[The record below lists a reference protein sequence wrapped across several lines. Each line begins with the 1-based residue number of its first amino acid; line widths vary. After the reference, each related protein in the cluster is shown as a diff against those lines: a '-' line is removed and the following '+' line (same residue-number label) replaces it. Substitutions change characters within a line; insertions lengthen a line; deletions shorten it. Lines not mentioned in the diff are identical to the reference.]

1 MKSRYRTW
9 LAVPPEETEAV
20 KNAVPPLNGRK
31 AVAWDQ
37 EKKLWYARAG
47 TELSL
52 LERWLPR
59 PQELSMDA
67 GDPVTEFAQVLEN
80 AGLVIQGL
88 PQMDGA
94 IHRVATRDD
103 KKGAKSG
110 AYKAY
115 LDGRPAGWYRDYRS
129 ADDSPTNWV
138 FSGGEQHDPLA
149 RLHLRAFAQQQR
161 DDNARKLQQQYN
173 KQARYARSYINGL
186 PQATA
191 HEYLTRKGIRA
202 APGVRLNNKNE
213 LVIPFSNGRGEIRS
227 YQRIPVTGGKDARIL
242 KDSEKTGN
250 WFTFG
255 TPENGRPLLF
265 AEGYATAASLHEA
278 TGLPVLMTV
287 DAGNM
292 IAVAENA
299 RQIWTDSPFVFCAD
313 NDHQREINKGVF
325 SATKAAEVTNGE
337 VIIPAFTEAEKAQGL
352 TDFNDLDASRG
363 RDDFQHVMN
372 AQLKHIGIPTPNS
385 DTADHREAVVIGNL
399 IFTPVKDEKP
409 QMSPENKQSTAPET
423 VLATPDTPYD
433 IHTEETENQAYEDDY
448 AAYASLQSV
457 TTETLSP
464 DKPLENIASAADTG
478 TENTSAATAGDQE
491 DLNTDATGT
500 DTAHNTN
507 TAETGTLPEPAEI
520 QPVQKSSPEPTAED
534 KPQESVIP
542 AADTGEKNASATT
555 ADNQSVQAEE
565 LSPGDDTPETS
576 VSDATGTQH
585 TTTTQTEEQ
594 VQVSMASADDWS
606 AFAEDLNADATVMT
620 TAHHTDTTETASPSE
635 PAGTQPVQQAT
646 PESTAEN
653 KPQEEDVLSATDTSE
668 KSASATTADNQSV
681 QAEELSPGDDTPETS
696 LSDAAGIQHS
706 TTTQSEEQ
714 VQVSMATADD
724 WSAFAEDLNADATVM
739 TTAHHTDTTETASP
753 SEPAGTQPVQQA
765 TPEATAENKPQ
776 EEDVLSATDTSEKS
790 ASAVPDNN
798 RDAPPEELNAD
809 ATVAATVHNTGT
821 AETASPSEPAETQPV
836 RQATTEPTAEDKLQ
850 EERPVSATETS
861 TANEAAHPE
870 TPSLF
875 SRLRR
880 FLTGG
885 KSRTSEPSV
894 IQEKKPTEAET
905 ATEEVAPPSPPE
917 TSPEDTSSAEPDTII
932 FAPRRPDSP
941 QRHNLDE
948 ILKNLTHK
956 EFPDRTA
963 LYSVDGEPAF
973 LDRLYCLE
981 MVDGASADDKKVL
994 AALAVATNF
1003 YGGVIELTG
1012 SDAFKQKA
1020 MQLIVEYDI
1029 KVRMKLPAQRAALEK
1044 LRKEKEMVHDA
1055 IVTHR
1060 PTPELNRQSPEETTM
1075 AQPAP
1080 PVSPKAETEQTAGS
1094 TAETP
1099 HPEAPV
1105 TAKAEAPRADRPEQP
1120 AAPSS
1125 APEKAPV
1132 SAQPQQPDTPEEE
1145 PPGKLSPGESVTAVL
1160 TNYGEKEYAPGKG
1173 RCFFVELTNRSGK
1186 REYWGKGLEELV
1198 KNHQKGDPVTLTLQ
1212 ARERL
1217 PSSPGKPEWVRNIWA
1232 MTPVSNGITVD
1243 NDLPHAGQHILEFP
1257 MKTFSQV
1264 MSQMQQHWPQIM
1276 QEVRSPKNPPNNLY
1290 IGEDRQPAS
1299 EPQDQ
1304 SMRLPLAG
1312 KAPDELIPAVASAD
1326 KDNRQ
1331 LNLLLVHSADEHL
1344 QGVVRLNGTLYPAL
1358 ATPTTNNRQL
1368 VINALTDN
1376 GLQFAGYGE
1385 AVNHDENTHQRP
1397 APQMMQ
1403 FHLKQQD
1410 SPLFAAIH
1418 KPEEQP
1424 DKLFRSLGFEQ
1435 TWKEWSDSQKA
1446 EDRQEKTL
1454 QQAQSHSPGR

>member
-31 AVAWDQ
+31 AVAWDP
-37 EKKLWYARAG
+37 EKKLWYAEAG
-47 TELSL
+47 TDLSL
-52 LERWLPR
+52 LKRWLPR
-59 PQELSMDA
+59 PQEMSMDA
-67 GDPVTEFAQVLEN
+67 GDPVTEFRQVLEN
-80 AGLVIQGL
+80 AGLVL
-88 PQMDGA
+88 EKDPEMDGE
-94 IHRVATRDD
+94 IHRVPTRDD
-103 KKGAKSG
+103 RRGSQSG

-115 LDGRPAGWYRDYRS
+115 LDGRPSGWYRDYRS
-129 ADDSPTNWV
+129 ADNSPTTWT
-138 FSGGEQHDPLA
+138 FSRAENIDPLA
-149 RLHLRAFAQQQR
+149 RLHLKASAQQNR
-161 DDNARKLQQQYN
+161 DEKERKLQQQYN
-173 KQARYARSYINGL
+173 KQAGYARSYLNGL

-242 KDSEKTGN
+242 KGSEKSGN
-250 WFTFG
+250 WFAFG

-278 TGLPVLMTV
+278 TGHPVLMTI
-287 DAGNM
+287 DADNM
-292 IAVAENA
+292 INVAKNA
-299 RQIWTDSPFVFCAD
+299 RKIWTDSPFVFCAD
-313 NDHQREINKGVF
+313 NDHQRKINKGVS
-325 SATKAAEVTNGE
+325 SAKKAAASTHGE

-363 RDDFQHVMN
+363 RDAFQHVMN

-385 DTADHREAVVIGNL
+385 DIADHREAVVIGNL

-594 VQVSMASADDWS
+594 LQVSMAS
-606 AFAEDLNADATVMT
+606 
-620 TAHHTDTTETASPSE
+620 
-635 PAGTQPVQQAT
+635 
-646 PESTAEN
+646 
-653 KPQEEDVLSATDTSE
+653 
-668 KSASATTADNQSV
+668 
-681 QAEELSPGDDTPETS
+681 
-696 LSDAAGIQHS
+696 
-706 TTTQSEEQ
+706 
-714 VQVSMATADD
+714 ADD

-836 RQATTEPTAEDKLQ
+836 RQATAEPTAEDKPQ
-850 EERPVSATETS
+850 EERLVSATETS
-861 TANEAAHPE
+861 TANEAARPE

-905 ATEEVAPPSPPE
+905 ATETAAPPSPPE

-948 ILKNLTHK
+948 ILKNLEHK

-1075 AQPAP
+1075 AQPEP
-1080 PVSPKAETEQTAGS
+1080 PMSPKAEAEQTAGS

-1212 ARERL
+1212 ARERS
-1217 PSSPGKPEWVRNIWA
+1217 PSSPGKPEWVRNIWT
-1232 MTPVSNGITVD
+1232 MKPVCNGISVSHD
-1243 NDLPHAGQHILEFP
+1243 NPHEGQYIREYP
-1257 MKTFSQV
+1257 AATFR
-1264 MSQMQQHWPQIM
+1264 QMMTLLQQGWPQLM
-1276 QEVRSPKNPPNNLY
+1276 QDVRLPDKVPDTLY
-1290 IGEDRQPAS
+1290 LGEDRQPAAAPRDPALRVPLNGTPPATLTPLIFS
-1299 EPQDQ
+1299 VDKQ
-1304 SMRLPLAG
+1304 SQRL
-1312 KAPDELIPAVASAD
+1312 D
-1326 KDNRQ
+1326 
-1331 LNLLLVHSADEHL
+1331 LLLLQSADEYM

-1358 ATPTTNNRQL
+1358 ATPTADSRQL
-1368 VINALTDN
+1368 VINAMTDR

-1385 AVNHDENTHQRP
+1385 AINRDADGPKRP
-1397 APQMMQ
+1397 APQLMQ

-1454 QQAQSHSPGR
+1454 QQAQSHSPGL

>member
-31 AVAWDQ
+31 AVAWDP
-37 EKKLWYARAG
+37 EKKLWYAEAG
-47 TELSL
+47 TDLSL
-52 LERWLPR
+52 LKRWLPR
-59 PQELSMDA
+59 PQEMSMDA
-67 GDPVTEFAQVLEN
+67 GDPVTEFRQVLEN
-80 AGLVIQGL
+80 AGLVL
-88 PQMDGA
+88 EKDPEMDGE
-94 IHRVATRDD
+94 IHRVPTRDD
-103 KKGAKSG
+103 RRGSQSG

-115 LDGRPAGWYRDYRS
+115 LDGRPSGWYRDYRS
-129 ADDSPTNWV
+129 ADNSPTTWT
-138 FSGGEQHDPLA
+138 FSRAENIDPLA
-149 RLHLRAFAQQQR
+149 RLHLKASAQQNR
-161 DDNARKLQQQYN
+161 DEKERKLQQQYN
-173 KQARYARSYINGL
+173 KQAGYARSYLNGL

-242 KDSEKTGN
+242 KGSEKSGN
-250 WFTFG
+250 WFAFG

-278 TGLPVLMTV
+278 TGHPVLMTI
-287 DAGNM
+287 DADNM
-292 IAVAENA
+292 INVAKNA
-299 RQIWTDSPFVFCAD
+299 RKIWTDSPFVFCAD
-313 NDHQREINKGVF
+313 NDHQRKINKGVS
-325 SATKAAEVTNGE
+325 SAKKAAASTHGE

-363 RDDFQHVMN
+363 RDAFQHVMN

-385 DTADHREAVVIGNL
+385 DIADHREAVVIGNL

-594 VQVSMASADDWS
+594 LQVSMAS
-606 AFAEDLNADATVMT
+606 
-620 TAHHTDTTETASPSE
+620 
-635 PAGTQPVQQAT
+635 
-646 PESTAEN
+646 
-653 KPQEEDVLSATDTSE
+653 
-668 KSASATTADNQSV
+668 
-681 QAEELSPGDDTPETS
+681 
-696 LSDAAGIQHS
+696 
-706 TTTQSEEQ
+706 
-714 VQVSMATADD
+714 ADD

-836 RQATTEPTAEDKLQ
+836 RQATAEPTAEDKPQ
-850 EERPVSATETS
+850 EERLVSATETS
-861 TANEAAHPE
+861 TANEAARPE

-905 ATEEVAPPSPPE
+905 ATETAAPPSPPE

-948 ILKNLTHK
+948 ILKNLEHK

-1075 AQPAP
+1075 AQPEP
-1080 PVSPKAETEQTAGS
+1080 PMSPKAEAEQTAGC

-1212 ARERL
+1212 ARERS
-1217 PSSPGKPEWVRNIWA
+1217 PSSPGKPEWVRNIWT
-1232 MTPVSNGITVD
+1232 MKPVCNGISVSHD
-1243 NDLPHAGQHILEFP
+1243 NPHEGQYIREYP
-1257 MKTFSQV
+1257 AATFR
-1264 MSQMQQHWPQIM
+1264 QMMTLLQQGWPQLM
-1276 QEVRSPKNPPNNLY
+1276 QDVRLPDKVPDPLY
-1290 IGEDRQPAS
+1290 LGEDRQPAAAPRDPALRVPLNGTPPATLTPLIFS
-1299 EPQDQ
+1299 VDKQ
-1304 SMRLPLAG
+1304 SQRL
-1312 KAPDELIPAVASAD
+1312 D
-1326 KDNRQ
+1326 
-1331 LNLLLVHSADEHL
+1331 LLLLQSADEYM

-1358 ATPTTNNRQL
+1358 ATPTADSRQL
-1368 VINALTDN
+1368 VINAMTDR

-1385 AVNHDENTHQRP
+1385 AINRDADGPKRP
-1397 APQMMQ
+1397 APQLMQ

-1454 QQAQSHSPGR
+1454 QQAQSHSPGL

>member
-31 AVAWDQ
+31 AVAWDP
-37 EKKLWYARAG
+37 EKKLWYAEAG
-47 TELSL
+47 TDLSL
-52 LERWLPR
+52 LKRWLPR
-59 PQELSMDA
+59 PQEMSMDA
-67 GDPVTEFAQVLEN
+67 GDPVTEFRQVLEN
-80 AGLVIQGL
+80 AGLVL
-88 PQMDGA
+88 EKDPEMDGE
-94 IHRVATRDD
+94 IHRVPTRDD
-103 KKGAKSG
+103 RRGTQSG

-115 LDGRPAGWYRDYRS
+115 LDGRPSGWYRDYRS
-129 ADDSPTNWV
+129 ADNSPTTWT
-138 FSGGEQHDPLA
+138 FSRAENIDPLA
-149 RLHLRAFAQQQR
+149 RLHLKASAQQNR
-161 DDNARKLQQQYN
+161 DEKERKLQQQYN
-173 KQARYARSYINGL
+173 KQAGYARSYLNGL

-242 KDSEKTGN
+242 KGSEKSGN
-250 WFTFG
+250 WFAFG

-278 TGLPVLMTV
+278 TGLPVLMTI
-287 DAGNM
+287 DADNM
-292 IAVAENA
+292 INVAKNA
-299 RQIWTDSPFVFCAD
+299 RKIWTDSPFVFCAD
-313 NDHQREINKGVF
+313 NDHQRKINKGVS
-325 SATKAAEVTNGE
+325 SAKKAAASTHGE

-363 RDDFQHVMN
+363 RDAFQHVMN

-385 DTADHREAVVIGNL
+385 DIADHREAVVIGNL

-594 VQVSMASADDWS
+594 LQVSMAS
-606 AFAEDLNADATVMT
+606 
-620 TAHHTDTTETASPSE
+620 
-635 PAGTQPVQQAT
+635 
-646 PESTAEN
+646 
-653 KPQEEDVLSATDTSE
+653 
-668 KSASATTADNQSV
+668 
-681 QAEELSPGDDTPETS
+681 
-696 LSDAAGIQHS
+696 
-706 TTTQSEEQ
+706 
-714 VQVSMATADD
+714 ADD

-836 RQATTEPTAEDKLQ
+836 RQATAEPTAEDKPQ
-850 EERPVSATETS
+850 EERLVSATETS
-861 TANEAAHPE
+861 TANEAARPE

-905 ATEEVAPPSPPE
+905 ATETAAPPSPPE

-1075 AQPAP
+1075 AQPEP
-1080 PVSPKAETEQTAGS
+1080 PMSPKAEAEQTAGC

-1212 ARERL
+1212 ARERS
-1217 PSSPGKPEWVRNIWA
+1217 PSSPGKPEWVRNIWT
-1232 MTPVSNGITVD
+1232 MKPVCNGISVSHD
-1243 NDLPHAGQHILEFP
+1243 NPHEGQYIREYP
-1257 MKTFSQV
+1257 AATFR
-1264 MSQMQQHWPQIM
+1264 QMMTLLQQGWPQLM
-1276 QEVRSPKNPPNNLY
+1276 QDVRLPDKVPDTLY
-1290 IGEDRQPAS
+1290 LGEDRQPAAAPRDPALRVPLNGTPPATLTPLIFS
-1299 EPQDQ
+1299 VDKQ
-1304 SMRLPLAG
+1304 SQRL
-1312 KAPDELIPAVASAD
+1312 D
-1326 KDNRQ
+1326 
-1331 LNLLLVHSADEHL
+1331 LLLLQSADEYM

-1358 ATPTTNNRQL
+1358 ATPTADSRQL
-1368 VINALTDN
+1368 VINAMTDR

-1385 AVNHDENTHQRP
+1385 AINRDADGPKRP
-1397 APQMMQ
+1397 APQLMQ

-1454 QQAQSHSPGR
+1454 QQAQSHSPGL

>member
-31 AVAWDQ
+31 AVAWDP

-534 KPQESVIP
+534 KTQESVIP

-576 VSDATGTQH
+576 
-585 TTTTQTEEQ
+585 
-594 VQVSMASADDWS
+594 
-606 AFAEDLNADATVMT
+606 
-620 TAHHTDTTETASPSE
+620 
-635 PAGTQPVQQAT
+635 
-646 PESTAEN
+646 
-653 KPQEEDVLSATDTSE
+653 
-668 KSASATTADNQSV
+668 
-681 QAEELSPGDDTPETS
+681 
-696 LSDAAGIQHS
+696 LSDAAGTQHT

-809 ATVAATVHNTGT
+809 ATVAVHNTGT

-836 RQATTEPTAEDKLQ
+836 RQATAEPTAEDKLQ

-917 TSPEDTSSAEPDTII
+917 NSPEDTSSAEPDTII

-948 ILKNLTHK
+948 IIKNLEHE

-963 LYSVDGEPAF
+963 LYRVDGEPAF

-1075 AQPAP
+1075 AQPEP
-1080 PVSPKAETEQTAGS
+1080 PASPKAEAEQTAGC

-1145 PPGKLSPGESVTAVL
+1145 PPGKLRPGESVTAVL

-1212 ARERL
+1212 ARERS

-1243 NDLPHAGQHILEFP
+1243 NDHPHAGQHILEFP

-1331 LNLLLVHSADEHL
+1331 LNLLLVHSADDHL

-1358 ATPTTNNRQL
+1358 ATPSADNRQL

-1385 AVNHDENTHQRP
+1385 AVNHDENNHQRP
-1397 APQMMQ
+1397 SPQIMQ

>member
-31 AVAWDQ
+31 AVAWDP

-173 KQARYARSYINGL
+173 KQARYARSYINQL
-186 PQATA
+186 PQATE
-191 HEYLTRKGIRA
+191 HEYLTRKGILA

-213 LVIPFSNGRGEIRS
+213 LVIPFSNSRGEIRS
-227 YQRIPVTGGKDARIL
+227 YQRIPATGGKDARIL

-292 IAVAENA
+292 IDVAENA

-313 NDHQREINKGVF
+313 NDHQRKINKGVS
-325 SATKAAEVTNGE
+325 SAKKAAASTHGE

-363 RDDFQHVMN
+363 RDAFQRAMN
-372 AQLKHIGIPTPNS
+372 AQLEYIGIPTPNS
-385 DTADHREAVVIGNL
+385 DTTDRREAIVIGNL

-409 QMSPENKQSTAPET
+409 QMSPENRQSTAPEPA
-423 VLATPDTPYD
+423 VSEQNHPYD
-433 IHTEETENQAYEDDY
+433 IPAEETDNQAYEDDY

-457 TTETLSP
+457 TAGTTSP
-464 DKPLENIASAADTG
+464 NEPQVNAVSAIDSNAK
-478 TENTSAATAGDQE
+478 NTSAATADDRNVLAQE
-491 DLNTDATGT
+491 PNADATVT
-500 DTAHNTN
+500 VTTTAHDTG
-507 TAETGTLPEPAEI
+507 TAETDSPSEPAEI
-520 QPVQKSSPEPTAED
+520 QPVQQASPEPSAKD
-534 KPQESVIP
+534 KPLENVVS
-542 AADTGEKNASATT
+542 ATDNDAENTSSATT
-555 ADNQSVQAEE
+555 ALRSN
-565 LSPGDDTPETS
+565 DTPETS

-585 TTTTQTEEQ
+585 TATTQPEEQ
-594 VQVSMASADDWS
+594 QQVSMGSADDWS
-606 AFAEDLNADATVMT
+606 AFAEDLNADVTVMT
-620 TAHHTDTTETASPSE
+620 TAHHTD
-635 PAGTQPVQQAT
+635 
-646 PESTAEN
+646 
-653 KPQEEDVLSATDTSE
+653 
-668 KSASATTADNQSV
+668 
-681 QAEELSPGDDTPETS
+681 
-696 LSDAAGIQHS
+696 
-706 TTTQSEEQ
+706 
-714 VQVSMATADD
+714 
-724 WSAFAEDLNADATVM
+724 
-739 TTAHHTDTTETASP
+739 
-753 SEPAGTQPVQQA
+753 
-765 TPEATAENKPQ
+765 
-776 EEDVLSATDTSEKS
+776 
-790 ASAVPDNN
+790 
-798 RDAPPEELNAD
+798 
-809 ATVAATVHNTGT
+809 T
-821 AETASPSEPAETQPV
+821 AETASPSEPAEIQPV
-836 RQATTEPTAEDKLQ
+836 QQATPEPTAEDKPK

-861 TANEAAHPE
+861 TANETARPE
-870 TPSLF
+870 TASLF

-885 KSRTSEPSV
+885 KSRTAEPPV
-894 IQEKKPTEAET
+894 IQENTLTEAET
-905 ATEEVAPPSPPE
+905 ATEAAAPPSPPE

-932 FAPRRPDSP
+932 FAPRRPNSP

-948 ILKNLTHK
+948 IIKNLEH
-956 EFPDRTA
+956 EELPDNTA
-963 LYSVDGEPAF
+963 LYRVDGEPAF
-973 LDRLYCLE
+973 LDKLNRLE

-1044 LRKEKEMVHDA
+1044 LRKEKEMAHDA

-1060 PTPELNRQSPEETTM
+1060 PTPELNRLSPEETTM

-1080 PVSPKAETEQTAGS
+1080 PVSPKAEAEQTAGS

-1120 AAPSS
+1120 AASSS

-1145 PPGKLSPGESVTAVL
+1145 PPGKLRPGESVTAVL

-1173 RCFFVELTNRSGK
+1173 HCFFVELTNRSGK
-1186 REYWGKGLEELV
+1186 REYWGNGLEELV

-1212 ARERL
+1212 ARETFRL
-1217 PSSPGKPEWVRNIWA
+1217 SGETRDRIRNIWA
-1232 MTPVSNGITVD
+1232 ITPVSNGITVN
-1243 NDLPHAGQHILEFP
+1243 NDQPHAGQHTLEFP
-1257 MKTFSQV
+1257 MATFSQV
-1264 MSQMQQHWPQIM
+1264 MLQMQQHWPQIM

-1290 IGEDRQPAS
+1290 IGEDRQPTSA
-1299 EPQDQ
+1299 PQDQ

-1312 KAPDELIPAVASAD
+1312 KAPDELIPAIASAD

-1331 LNLLLVHSADEHL
+1331 LNLLLVHSADDHL

-1358 ATPTTNNRQL
+1358 ATPSADNRQL

-1397 APQMMQ
+1397 SPQIMQ

-1454 QQAQSHSPGR
+1454 QQAQSHSPGL

>member
-1 MKSRYRTW
+1 
-9 LAVPPEETEAV
+9 
-20 KNAVPPLNGRK
+20 
-31 AVAWDQ
+31 
-37 EKKLWYARAG
+37 
-47 TELSL
+47 
-52 LERWLPR
+52 
-59 PQELSMDA
+59 
-67 GDPVTEFAQVLEN
+67 
-80 AGLVIQGL
+80 
-88 PQMDGA
+88 
-94 IHRVATRDD
+94 
-103 KKGAKSG
+103 
-110 AYKAY
+110 
-115 LDGRPAGWYRDYRS
+115 
-129 ADDSPTNWV
+129 
-138 FSGGEQHDPLA
+138 
-149 RLHLRAFAQQQR
+149 
-161 DDNARKLQQQYN
+161 
-173 KQARYARSYINGL
+173 
-186 PQATA
+186 
-191 HEYLTRKGIRA
+191 
-202 APGVRLNNKNE
+202 
-213 LVIPFSNGRGEIRS
+213 
-227 YQRIPVTGGKDARIL
+227 
-242 KDSEKTGN
+242 
-250 WFTFG
+250 
-255 TPENGRPLLF
+255 LF

-299 RQIWTDSPFVFCAD
+299 RKIWTDSPFVFCAD

-409 QMSPENKQSTAPET
+409 QMSPENRQSTAPET
-423 VLATPDTPYD
+423 ELATQDTSYD

-576 VSDATGTQH
+576 
-585 TTTTQTEEQ
+585 
-594 VQVSMASADDWS
+594 
-606 AFAEDLNADATVMT
+606 
-620 TAHHTDTTETASPSE
+620 
-635 PAGTQPVQQAT
+635 
-646 PESTAEN
+646 
-653 KPQEEDVLSATDTSE
+653 
-668 KSASATTADNQSV
+668 
-681 QAEELSPGDDTPETS
+681 
-696 LSDAAGIQHS
+696 LSDAAGTQHT

-724 WSAFAEDLNADATVM
+724 WSAFAEDLNADTPGAPTV
-739 TTAHHTDTTETASP
+739 HNTDNAETNTV
-753 SEPAGTQPVQQA
+753 SEPAGMRPVQQV
-765 TPEATAENKPQ
+765 TTELTAEDKAQ
-776 EEDVLSATDTSEKS
+776 EKS
-790 ASAVPDNN
+790 VASAAETGAEHSSDITDDNRN
-798 RDAPPEELNAD
+798 APAEELNAD
-809 ATVAATVHNTGT
+809 ATVAVHNTGT
-821 AETASPSEPAETQPV
+821 AETASPSEPAEIQPV
-836 RQATTEPTAEDKLQ
+836 QQAIPEPTAEDKPK

-861 TANEAAHPE
+861 TENETARPE

-917 TSPEDTSSAEPDTII
+917 NSPEDTSSTEPDTII

-948 ILKNLTHK
+948 IIKNLEHE

-963 LYSVDGEPAF
+963 LYRVDGEPAF

-1029 KVRMKLPAQRAALEK
+1029 KVRMKLPTQRAALEK
-1044 LRKEKEMVHDA
+1044 LRQEKGMAHDA

-1060 PTPELNRQSPEETTM
+1060 PTPELNRLSPEETTM
-1075 AQPAP
+1075 AQPAS

-1212 ARERL
+1212 ARERS
-1217 PSSPGKPEWVRNIWA
+1217 PSSPGKPEWVRNIWT
-1232 MTPVSNGITVD
+1232 MKPVCNGISVSHD
-1243 NDLPHAGQHILEFP
+1243 NPHEGQYIREYP
-1257 MKTFSQV
+1257 AATFR
-1264 MSQMQQHWPQIM
+1264 QMMTLLQQGWPQLM
-1276 QEVRSPKNPPNNLY
+1276 QDVRLPDKVPDTLY
-1290 IGEDRQPAS
+1290 LGEDRQPAAAPRDPALRVPLNGTPPATLTPLIFS
-1299 EPQDQ
+1299 VDKQ
-1304 SMRLPLAG
+1304 SQRL
-1312 KAPDELIPAVASAD
+1312 D
-1326 KDNRQ
+1326 
-1331 LNLLLVHSADEHL
+1331 LLLLQSADEYM

-1358 ATPTTNNRQL
+1358 ATPTADSRQL
-1368 VINALTDN
+1368 VINAMTDR

-1385 AVNHDENTHQRP
+1385 AINRDADGPKRP
-1397 APQMMQ
+1397 APQLMQ

-1410 SPLFAAIH
+1410 S
-1418 KPEEQP
+1418 
-1424 DKLFRSLGFEQ
+1424 
-1435 TWKEWSDSQKA
+1435 
-1446 EDRQEKTL
+1446 
-1454 QQAQSHSPGR
+1454 

>member
-31 AVAWDQ
+31 AVAWDP
-37 EKKLWYARAG
+37 EKKLWYAEAG
-47 TELSL
+47 TDLSL
-52 LERWLPR
+52 LKRWLPR
-59 PQELSMDA
+59 PQEMSMDA
-67 GDPVTEFAQVLEN
+67 GDPVTEFRQVLEN
-80 AGLVIQGL
+80 AGLVL
-88 PQMDGA
+88 EKDPEMDGE
-94 IHRVATRDD
+94 IHRVPTRDD
-103 KKGAKSG
+103 RRGTQSG

-115 LDGRPAGWYRDYRS
+115 LDGRPSGWYRDYRS
-129 ADDSPTNWV
+129 ADNSPTTWT
-138 FSGGEQHDPLA
+138 FSRAENIDPLA
-149 RLHLRAFAQQQR
+149 RLHLKASAQQNR
-161 DDNARKLQQQYN
+161 DEKERKLQQQYN
-173 KQARYARSYINGL
+173 KQAGYARSYLNGL

-242 KDSEKTGN
+242 KGSEKSGN
-250 WFTFG
+250 WFAFG

-278 TGLPVLMTV
+278 TGHPVLMTI
-287 DAGNM
+287 DADNM
-292 IAVAENA
+292 INVAKNA
-299 RQIWTDSPFVFCAD
+299 RKIWTDSPFVFCAD
-313 NDHQREINKGVF
+313 NDHQRKINKGVS
-325 SATKAAEVTNGE
+325 SAKKAAASTHGE

-363 RDDFQHVMN
+363 RDAFQHVMN

-385 DTADHREAVVIGNL
+385 DIADHREAVVIGNL

-594 VQVSMASADDWS
+594 LQVSMAS
-606 AFAEDLNADATVMT
+606 
-620 TAHHTDTTETASPSE
+620 
-635 PAGTQPVQQAT
+635 
-646 PESTAEN
+646 
-653 KPQEEDVLSATDTSE
+653 
-668 KSASATTADNQSV
+668 
-681 QAEELSPGDDTPETS
+681 
-696 LSDAAGIQHS
+696 
-706 TTTQSEEQ
+706 
-714 VQVSMATADD
+714 ADD

-836 RQATTEPTAEDKLQ
+836 RQATAEPTAEDKPQ
-850 EERPVSATETS
+850 EERLVSATETS
-861 TANEAAHPE
+861 TANEAARPE

-905 ATEEVAPPSPPE
+905 ATETAAPPSPPE

-948 ILKNLTHK
+948 ILKNLEHK

-1075 AQPAP
+1075 AQPEP
-1080 PVSPKAETEQTAGS
+1080 PMSPKAEAEQTAGC

-1212 ARERL
+1212 ARERS
-1217 PSSPGKPEWVRNIWA
+1217 PSSPGKPEWVRNIWT
-1232 MTPVSNGITVD
+1232 MKPVCNGISVSHD
-1243 NDLPHAGQHILEFP
+1243 NPHEGQYIREYP
-1257 MKTFSQV
+1257 AATFR
-1264 MSQMQQHWPQIM
+1264 QMMTLLQQGWPQLM
-1276 QEVRSPKNPPNNLY
+1276 QDVRLPDKVPDTLY
-1290 IGEDRQPAS
+1290 LGEDRQPAAAPRDPALRVPLNGTPPATLTPLIFS
-1299 EPQDQ
+1299 VDKQ
-1304 SMRLPLAG
+1304 SQRL
-1312 KAPDELIPAVASAD
+1312 D
-1326 KDNRQ
+1326 
-1331 LNLLLVHSADEHL
+1331 LLLLQSADEYM

-1358 ATPTTNNRQL
+1358 ATPTADSRQL
-1368 VINALTDN
+1368 VINAMTDR

-1385 AVNHDENTHQRP
+1385 AINRDADGPKRP
-1397 APQMMQ
+1397 APQLMQ

-1454 QQAQSHSPGR
+1454 QQAQSHSPGL

>member
-31 AVAWDQ
+31 AVAWDP

-173 KQARYARSYINGL
+173 KQARYARSYINQL
-186 PQATA
+186 PQATE
-191 HEYLTRKGIRA
+191 HEYLTRKGILA

-213 LVIPFSNGRGEIRS
+213 LVIPFSNSRGEIRS

-292 IAVAENA
+292 IDVAENA

-313 NDHQREINKGVF
+313 NDHQRKINKGVS
-325 SATKAAEVTNGE
+325 SAQKAAASTHGE

-363 RDDFQHVMN
+363 RDAFQRAMN
-372 AQLKHIGIPTPNS
+372 AQLEYIGIPTPNN
-385 DTADHREAVVIGNL
+385 DTTDRREAIVIGNL

-409 QMSPENKQSTAPET
+409 QVSPENRQSTAPEPA
-423 VLATPDTPYD
+423 VSEQNHPYD
-433 IHTEETENQAYEDDY
+433 IPAEETDNQAYEDDY

-457 TTETLSP
+457 TTGTTSP
-464 DKPLENIASAADTG
+464 NKPQVNAVSAIDSNAK
-478 TENTSAATAGDQE
+478 NTSAATTDDRNVLAQE
-491 DLNTDATGT
+491 PNADATVT
-500 DTAHNTN
+500 TTAHDTG
-507 TAETGTLPEPAEI
+507 TAETDSPSEPAEI
-520 QPVQKSSPEPTAED
+520 QPVQQASPEPSAKD
-534 KPQESVIP
+534 KPQENVVS
-542 AADTGEKNASATT
+542 ATDNDAENTSSATT
-555 ADNQSVQAEE
+555 ALRSNDS
-565 LSPGDDTPETS
+565 PETS
-576 VSDATGTQH
+576 VSDATGIQH
-585 TTTTQTEEQ
+585 TATTQPEEPQ
-594 VQVSMASADDWS
+594 QVSMGSADDWS
-606 AFAEDLNADATVMT
+606 AFAEDLNADAPGNATV
-620 TAHHTDTTETASPSE
+620 HNTDNAETNTVSE
-635 PAGTQPVQQAT
+635 SAGMRPVQQVT
-646 PESTAEN
+646 TELTAED
-653 KPQEEDVLSATDTSE
+653 KAQE
-668 KSASATTADNQSV
+668 KSVASAAETGAEHSSDITDDNR
-681 QAEELSPGDDTPETS
+681 
-696 LSDAAGIQHS
+696 
-706 TTTQSEEQ
+706 
-714 VQVSMATADD
+714 
-724 WSAFAEDLNADATVM
+724 NA
-739 TTAHHTDTTETASP
+739 
-753 SEPAGTQPVQQA
+753 PA
-765 TPEATAENKPQ
+765 
-776 EEDVLSATDTSEKS
+776 
-790 ASAVPDNN
+790 
-798 RDAPPEELNAD
+798 EELNAD
-809 ATVAATVHNTGT
+809 ATVAVHNTGT
-821 AETASPSEPAETQPV
+821 TETASPSEPAETQPV
-836 RQATTEPTAEDKLQ
+836 RQATAEPTAEDKLQ
-850 EERPVSATETS
+850 EERLVSATETS
-861 TANEAAHPE
+861 TANEAARPE

-880 FLTGG
+880 FLTGV

-1044 LRKEKEMVHDA
+1044 LRQEKGMAHDA

-1080 PVSPKAETEQTAGS
+1080 PVSPKAEAEQTAGS

-1120 AAPSS
+1120 AASSS

-1145 PPGKLSPGESVTAVL
+1145 PPGKLRPGESVTAVL

-1186 REYWGKGLEELV
+1186 REYWGNGLEELV

-1212 ARERL
+1212 ARETFRL
-1217 PSSPGKPEWVRNIWA
+1217 SGETRDRIRNIWA
-1232 MTPVSNGITVD
+1232 ITPVSNGITVN
-1243 NDLPHAGQHILEFP
+1243 NDQPHAGQHTLEFP
-1257 MKTFSQV
+1257 MATFSQV
-1264 MSQMQQHWPQIM
+1264 MLQMQQHWPQIM

-1299 EPQDQ
+1299 APQDQ

-1312 KAPDELIPAVASAD
+1312 KAPDELIPAIASAD

-1331 LNLLLVHSADEHL
+1331 LNLLLVHSADDHL

-1358 ATPTTNNRQL
+1358 ATPSADNRQL

-1397 APQMMQ
+1397 SPQIMQ

-1454 QQAQSHSPGR
+1454 QQAQSHSPGL

>member
-31 AVAWDQ
+31 AVAWDP

-337 VIIPAFTEAEKAQGL
+337 VIIPAFTEEEKAQGL

-423 VLATPDTPYD
+423 ELATPDTPYD

-491 DLNTDATGT
+491 DLNTDTTGT

-565 LSPGDDTPETS
+565 LSPGDGTPETS
-576 VSDATGTQH
+576 LSDAAGIQH
-585 TTTTQTEEQ
+585 STTTQSEEQ
-594 VQVSMASADDWS
+594 VQVSMATADDWS

-696 LSDAAGIQHS
+696 LSDAAGTQHT

-714 VQVSMATADD
+714 VQVSMASADD
-724 WSAFAEDLNADATVM
+724 WSAFAEDLNADTPGAPTVHNTDNAE
-739 TTAHHTDTTETASP
+739 TTTV
-753 SEPAGTQPVQQA
+753 SEPAGMRPVQQV
-765 TPEATAENKPQ
+765 TTELTAEDKAQ
-776 EEDVLSATDTSEKS
+776 EKS
-790 ASAVPDNN
+790 VASAAETGAEHSSDITDDNRN
-798 RDAPPEELNAD
+798 APAEELNAD

-836 RQATTEPTAEDKLQ
+836 RQATAEPTAEDKPQ
-850 EERPVSATETS
+850 EERLVSATETS
-861 TANEAAHPE
+861 TANEAARPE

-894 IQEKKPTEAET
+894 ITEAET

-917 TSPEDTSSAEPDTII
+917 NSPEDTSSAEPDTII

-948 ILKNLTHK
+948 IIKNLEHE

-963 LYSVDGEPAF
+963 LYRVDGEPAF

-1075 AQPAP
+1075 AQPEP
-1080 PVSPKAETEQTAGS
+1080 PVSPKAEAEQTAGC

-1212 ARERL
+1212 ARERS

-1358 ATPTTNNRQL
+1358 ATPTADNRQL

>member
-31 AVAWDQ
+31 AVAWDP

-173 KQARYARSYINGL
+173 KQARYARSYINQL
-186 PQATA
+186 PQATE
-191 HEYLTRKGIRA
+191 HEYLTRKGILA

-213 LVIPFSNGRGEIRS
+213 LVIPFSNSRGEIRS

-292 IAVAENA
+292 IDVAENA

-313 NDHQREINKGVF
+313 NDHQRKINKGVS
-325 SATKAAEVTNGE
+325 SAQKAAASTHGE

-363 RDDFQHVMN
+363 RDAFQRAMN
-372 AQLKHIGIPTPNS
+372 AQLEYIGIPTPNN
-385 DTADHREAVVIGNL
+385 DTTDRREAIVIGNL

-409 QMSPENKQSTAPET
+409 QVYPENRQSTAPEPA
-423 VLATPDTPYD
+423 VSEQNHPYD
-433 IHTEETENQAYEDDY
+433 IPAEETDNQAYEDDY

-457 TTETLSP
+457 TAGTASP
-464 DKPLENIASAADTG
+464 NEPQVNAVSAIDSNAK
-478 TENTSAATAGDQE
+478 NTSAATTDDRNVLAQE
-491 DLNTDATGT
+491 PNADATVT
-500 DTAHNTN
+500 TTAHDTG
-507 TAETGTLPEPAEI
+507 TAETDSPSEPAEI
-520 QPVQKSSPEPTAED
+520 QPVQQASPEPSAKD
-534 KPQESVIP
+534 KPQENVVS
-542 AADTGEKNASATT
+542 ATDNDAENTSSATT
-555 ADNQSVQAEE
+555 ALRSY
-565 LSPGDDTPETS
+565 DTPETS

-585 TTTTQTEEQ
+585 TATTQPEEPQ
-594 VQVSMASADDWS
+594 QVSMGSADDWS
-606 AFAEDLNADATVMT
+606 AFAEDLNADVTVMT
-620 TAHHTDTTETASPSE
+620 TAHHTDTAETASPAE
-635 PAGTQPVQQAT
+635 PAEIQPVQQAT
-646 PESTAEN
+646 PE
-653 KPQEEDVLSATDTSE
+653 
-668 KSASATTADNQSV
+668 
-681 QAEELSPGDDTPETS
+681 
-696 LSDAAGIQHS
+696 
-706 TTTQSEEQ
+706 
-714 VQVSMATADD
+714 
-724 WSAFAEDLNADATVM
+724 
-739 TTAHHTDTTETASP
+739 
-753 SEPAGTQPVQQA
+753 
-765 TPEATAENKPQ
+765 
-776 EEDVLSATDTSEKS
+776 
-790 ASAVPDNN
+790 
-798 RDAPPEELNAD
+798 
-809 ATVAATVHNTGT
+809 
-821 AETASPSEPAETQPV
+821 
-836 RQATTEPTAEDKLQ
+836 PTAEDKPK

-861 TANEAAHPE
+861 TANETARPE

-885 KSRTSEPSV
+885 KSRTVEPPV
-894 IQEKKPTEAET
+894 IQENTLTEAET
-905 ATEEVAPPSPPE
+905 ATEAAAPPSPPE

-932 FAPRRPDSP
+932 FAPRRPNSP

-948 ILKNLTHK
+948 IIKNLEH
-956 EFPDRTA
+956 EELPDNTA
-963 LYSVDGEPAF
+963 LYRVDGEPAF
-973 LDRLYCLE
+973 LDKLNRLE

-1044 LRKEKEMVHDA
+1044 LRKEKEMAHDA

-1080 PVSPKAETEQTAGS
+1080 PVSPKAEAEQTAGS

-1145 PPGKLSPGESVTAVL
+1145 PPGKLRPGESVTAVL

-1186 REYWGKGLEELV
+1186 REYWGNGLEELV

-1212 ARERL
+1212 ARETFRL
-1217 PSSPGKPEWVRNIWA
+1217 SGETRDRIRNIWA
-1232 MTPVSNGITVD
+1232 ITPVSNGITVN
-1243 NDLPHAGQHILEFP
+1243 NDQPHAGQHTLEFP
-1257 MKTFSQV
+1257 MATFSQV

-1299 EPQDQ
+1299 APQDQ

-1312 KAPDELIPAVASAD
+1312 NAPNELIPAIASAD

-1331 LNLLLVHSADEHL
+1331 LNLLLVHSADDHL

-1358 ATPTTNNRQL
+1358 ATPSADNRQL

-1397 APQMMQ
+1397 SPQIMQ

-1454 QQAQSHSPGR
+1454 QQAQSHSPGL

>member
-31 AVAWDQ
+31 AVAWDP
-37 EKKLWYARAG
+37 EKKLWYAEAG
-47 TELSL
+47 TDLSL
-52 LERWLPR
+52 LKRWLPR
-59 PQELSMDA
+59 PQEMSMDA
-67 GDPVTEFAQVLEN
+67 GDPVTEFRQVLEN
-80 AGLVIQGL
+80 AGLVL
-88 PQMDGA
+88 EKDPEMDGE
-94 IHRVATRDD
+94 IHRVPTRDD
-103 KKGAKSG
+103 RRGSQSG

-115 LDGRPAGWYRDYRS
+115 LDGRPSGWYRDYRS
-129 ADDSPTNWV
+129 ADNSPTTWT
-138 FSGGEQHDPLA
+138 FSRAENIDPLA
-149 RLHLRAFAQQQR
+149 RLHLKASAQQNR
-161 DDNARKLQQQYN
+161 DEKERKLQQQYN
-173 KQARYARSYINGL
+173 KQAGYARSYLNGL

-242 KDSEKTGN
+242 KGSEKSGN
-250 WFTFG
+250 WFAFG

-278 TGLPVLMTV
+278 TGHPVLMTI
-287 DAGNM
+287 DADNM
-292 IAVAENA
+292 INVAKNA
-299 RQIWTDSPFVFCAD
+299 RKIWTDSPFVFCAD
-313 NDHQREINKGVF
+313 NDHQRKINKGVS
-325 SATKAAEVTNGE
+325 SAKKAAASTHGE

-363 RDDFQHVMN
+363 RDAFQHVMN

-385 DTADHREAVVIGNL
+385 DIADHREAVVIGNL

-594 VQVSMASADDWS
+594 LQVSMAS
-606 AFAEDLNADATVMT
+606 
-620 TAHHTDTTETASPSE
+620 
-635 PAGTQPVQQAT
+635 
-646 PESTAEN
+646 
-653 KPQEEDVLSATDTSE
+653 
-668 KSASATTADNQSV
+668 
-681 QAEELSPGDDTPETS
+681 
-696 LSDAAGIQHS
+696 
-706 TTTQSEEQ
+706 
-714 VQVSMATADD
+714 ADD

-809 ATVAATVHNTGT
+809 ATVHNTGT

-836 RQATTEPTAEDKLQ
+836 RQATAEPTAEDKPQ
-850 EERPVSATETS
+850 EERLVSATETS
-861 TANEAAHPE
+861 TANEAARPE

-905 ATEEVAPPSPPE
+905 ATETAAPPSPPE

-948 ILKNLTHK
+948 ILKNLEHK

-1075 AQPAP
+1075 AQPEP
-1080 PVSPKAETEQTAGS
+1080 PMSPKAEAEQTAGC

-1212 ARERL
+1212 ARERS
-1217 PSSPGKPEWVRNIWA
+1217 PSSPGKPEWVRNIWT
-1232 MTPVSNGITVD
+1232 MKPVCNGISVSHD
-1243 NDLPHAGQHILEFP
+1243 NPHEGQYIREYP
-1257 MKTFSQV
+1257 AATFR
-1264 MSQMQQHWPQIM
+1264 QMMTLLQQGWPQLM
-1276 QEVRSPKNPPNNLY
+1276 QDVRLPDKVPDTLY
-1290 IGEDRQPAS
+1290 LGEDRQPAAAPRDPALRVPLNGTPPATLTPLIFS
-1299 EPQDQ
+1299 VDKQ
-1304 SMRLPLAG
+1304 SQRL
-1312 KAPDELIPAVASAD
+1312 D
-1326 KDNRQ
+1326 
-1331 LNLLLVHSADEHL
+1331 LLLLQSADEYM

-1358 ATPTTNNRQL
+1358 ATPTADSRQL
-1368 VINALTDN
+1368 VINAMTDR

-1385 AVNHDENTHQRP
+1385 AINRDADGPKRP
-1397 APQMMQ
+1397 APQLMQ

>member
-31 AVAWDQ
+31 AVAWDP

-173 KQARYARSYINGL
+173 KQARYARSYINQL
-186 PQATA
+186 PQATE
-191 HEYLTRKGIRA
+191 HEYLTRKGILA

-213 LVIPFSNGRGEIRS
+213 LVIPFSNSRGEIRS
-227 YQRIPVTGGKDARIL
+227 YQRIPATGGKDARIL

-292 IAVAENA
+292 IDVAENA

-313 NDHQREINKGVF
+313 NDHQRKINKGVS
-325 SATKAAEVTNGE
+325 SAKKAAASTHGE

-363 RDDFQHVMN
+363 RDAFQRAMN
-372 AQLKHIGIPTPNS
+372 AQLEYIGIPTPNN
-385 DTADHREAVVIGNL
+385 DTTDRREAIVIGNL

-409 QMSPENKQSTAPET
+409 QVSPENRQSTAPEPA
-423 VLATPDTPYD
+423 VSEQNHPYD
-433 IHTEETENQAYEDDY
+433 IPAEETDNQAYEDDY

-457 TTETLSP
+457 TAGTASP
-464 DKPLENIASAADTG
+464 NEPQVNAVSAIDSNAK
-478 TENTSAATAGDQE
+478 NTSAATTDDRNVLAQDP
-491 DLNTDATGT
+491 NADATVT
-500 DTAHNTN
+500 TTAHDTG
-507 TAETGTLPEPAEI
+507 TAETDSPSEPAEI
-520 QPVQKSSPEPTAED
+520 QPVQQASPEPSAKD
-534 KPQESVIP
+534 KPQENVVS
-542 AADTGEKNASATT
+542 ATDNDAENTSSATT
-555 ADNQSVQAEE
+555 ALRSNDS
-565 LSPGDDTPETS
+565 PETS

-585 TTTTQTEEQ
+585 TATTQPEEPQ
-594 VQVSMASADDWS
+594 QVSMGSADDWS
-606 AFAEDLNADATVMT
+606 AFAEDLNADAPGNATV
-620 TAHHTDTTETASPSE
+620 HNTDNAETNTVSE
-635 PAGTQPVQQAT
+635 SAGMRPVQQVT
-646 PESTAEN
+646 TELTAED
-653 KPQEEDVLSATDTSE
+653 KAQE
-668 KSASATTADNQSV
+668 KSVASAAETGAEHSSDITDDNR
-681 QAEELSPGDDTPETS
+681 
-696 LSDAAGIQHS
+696 
-706 TTTQSEEQ
+706 
-714 VQVSMATADD
+714 
-724 WSAFAEDLNADATVM
+724 NA
-739 TTAHHTDTTETASP
+739 
-753 SEPAGTQPVQQA
+753 PA
-765 TPEATAENKPQ
+765 
-776 EEDVLSATDTSEKS
+776 
-790 ASAVPDNN
+790 
-798 RDAPPEELNAD
+798 EELNAD
-809 ATVAATVHNTGT
+809 ATVAVHNTGT
-821 AETASPSEPAETQPV
+821 TETASPSEPAETQPV
-836 RQATTEPTAEDKLQ
+836 RQATAEPTAEDKLQ
-850 EERPVSATETS
+850 EERLVSATETS
-861 TANEAAHPE
+861 TANEAARPE

-880 FLTGG
+880 FLTGV

-1044 LRKEKEMVHDA
+1044 LRQEKGMAHDA

-1080 PVSPKAETEQTAGS
+1080 PVSPKAEAEQTAGS

-1120 AAPSS
+1120 AASSS

-1145 PPGKLSPGESVTAVL
+1145 PPGKLRPGESVTAVL

-1186 REYWGKGLEELV
+1186 REYWGNGLEELV

-1212 ARERL
+1212 ARETFRL
-1217 PSSPGKPEWVRNIWA
+1217 SGETRDRIRNIWA
-1232 MTPVSNGITVD
+1232 ITPVSNGITVN
-1243 NDLPHAGQHILEFP
+1243 NDQPHAGQHTLEFP
-1257 MKTFSQV
+1257 MATFSQV
-1264 MSQMQQHWPQIM
+1264 MLQMQQHWPQIM

-1299 EPQDQ
+1299 APQDQ

-1312 KAPDELIPAVASAD
+1312 NAPDELIPAIASAD

-1331 LNLLLVHSADEHL
+1331 LNLLLVHSADDHL

-1358 ATPTTNNRQL
+1358 ATPSADNRQL

-1397 APQMMQ
+1397 SPQIMQ

-1454 QQAQSHSPGR
+1454 QQAQSHSPGL

>member
-20 KNAVPPLNGRK
+20 KNAVPPLKGRK
-31 AVAWDQ
+31 AVAWDP

-173 KQARYARSYINGL
+173 KQAGYARSYINGL

-213 LVIPFSNGRGEIRS
+213 LVIPFSNGQGEIRS

-287 DAGNM
+287 DASNM

-363 RDDFQHVMN
+363 RDAFQRAMN
-372 AQLKHIGIPTPNS
+372 AQLEYIGIPTPNN
-385 DTADHREAVVIGNL
+385 DTTDRREAIVIGNL

-409 QMSPENKQSTAPET
+409 QMSPENRQRTAPEPA
-423 VLATPDTPYD
+423 VSEQNHPYD
-433 IHTEETENQAYEDDY
+433 IPAEETDNQAYEDDY

-585 TTTTQTEEQ
+585 TTTTQSEEQ
-594 VQVSMASADDWS
+594 LQVSMAS
-606 AFAEDLNADATVMT
+606 
-620 TAHHTDTTETASPSE
+620 
-635 PAGTQPVQQAT
+635 
-646 PESTAEN
+646 
-653 KPQEEDVLSATDTSE
+653 
-668 KSASATTADNQSV
+668 
-681 QAEELSPGDDTPETS
+681 
-696 LSDAAGIQHS
+696 
-706 TTTQSEEQ
+706 
-714 VQVSMATADD
+714 ADD

-776 EEDVLSATDTSEKS
+776 EEDVLSARDTSEKS

-836 RQATTEPTAEDKLQ
+836 RQATAEPTAEDKPQ
-850 EERPVSATETS
+850 EERLVSATETS
-861 TANEAAHPE
+861 TANEAARPE

-905 ATEEVAPPSPPE
+905 ATETAAPPSPPE

-948 ILKNLTHK
+948 ILKNLEHK

-1075 AQPAP
+1075 AQPEP
-1080 PVSPKAETEQTAGS
+1080 PMSPKAEAEQTAGC

-1212 ARERL
+1212 ARERS
-1217 PSSPGKPEWVRNIWA
+1217 PSSPGKPEWVRNIWT
-1232 MTPVSNGITVD
+1232 MKPVCNGISVSHD
-1243 NDLPHAGQHILEFP
+1243 NPHEGQYIREYP
-1257 MKTFSQV
+1257 AATFR
-1264 MSQMQQHWPQIM
+1264 QMMTLLQQGWPQLM
-1276 QEVRSPKNPPNNLY
+1276 QDVRLPDKVPDTLY
-1290 IGEDRQPAS
+1290 LGEDRQPAAAPRDPALRVPLNGTPPATLTPLIFS
-1299 EPQDQ
+1299 VDKQ
-1304 SMRLPLAG
+1304 SQRL
-1312 KAPDELIPAVASAD
+1312 D
-1326 KDNRQ
+1326 
-1331 LNLLLVHSADEHL
+1331 LLLLQSADEYM

-1358 ATPTTNNRQL
+1358 ATPTADSRQL
-1368 VINALTDN
+1368 VINAMTDR

-1385 AVNHDENTHQRP
+1385 AINRDADGPKRP
-1397 APQMMQ
+1397 APQ
-1403 FHLKQQD
+1403 
-1410 SPLFAAIH
+1410 
-1418 KPEEQP
+1418 
-1424 DKLFRSLGFEQ
+1424 
-1435 TWKEWSDSQKA
+1435 
-1446 EDRQEKTL
+1446 
-1454 QQAQSHSPGR
+1454 

>member
-31 AVAWDQ
+31 AVAWDP
-37 EKKLWYARAG
+37 EKKLWYAEAG
-47 TELSL
+47 TDLSL
-52 LERWLPR
+52 LKRWLPR
-59 PQELSMDA
+59 PQEMSMDA
-67 GDPVTEFAQVLEN
+67 GDPVTEFRQVLEN
-80 AGLVIQGL
+80 AGLVL
-88 PQMDGA
+88 EKDPEMDGE
-94 IHRVATRDD
+94 IHRVPTRDD
-103 KKGAKSG
+103 RRGSQSG

-115 LDGRPAGWYRDYRS
+115 LDGRPSGWYRDYRS
-129 ADDSPTNWV
+129 ADNSPTTWT
-138 FSGGEQHDPLA
+138 FSRAENIDPLA
-149 RLHLRAFAQQQR
+149 RLHLKASAQQNR
-161 DDNARKLQQQYN
+161 DEKERKLQQQYN
-173 KQARYARSYINGL
+173 KQAGYARSYLNGL

-242 KDSEKTGN
+242 KGSEKSGN
-250 WFTFG
+250 WFAFG

-278 TGLPVLMTV
+278 TGHPVLMTI
-287 DAGNM
+287 DADNM
-292 IAVAENA
+292 INVAKNA
-299 RQIWTDSPFVFCAD
+299 RKIWTDSPFVFCAD
-313 NDHQREINKGVF
+313 NDHQRKINKGVS
-325 SATKAAEVTNGE
+325 SAKKAAASTHGE

-363 RDDFQHVMN
+363 RDAFQHVMN

-385 DTADHREAVVIGNL
+385 DIADHREAVVIGNL

-594 VQVSMASADDWS
+594 LQVSMAS
-606 AFAEDLNADATVMT
+606 
-620 TAHHTDTTETASPSE
+620 
-635 PAGTQPVQQAT
+635 
-646 PESTAEN
+646 
-653 KPQEEDVLSATDTSE
+653 
-668 KSASATTADNQSV
+668 
-681 QAEELSPGDDTPETS
+681 
-696 LSDAAGIQHS
+696 
-706 TTTQSEEQ
+706 
-714 VQVSMATADD
+714 ADD

-836 RQATTEPTAEDKLQ
+836 RQATAEPTAEDKPQ
-850 EERPVSATETS
+850 EERLVSATETS
-861 TANEAAHPE
+861 TANEAARPE

-905 ATEEVAPPSPPE
+905 ATETAAPPSPPE

-948 ILKNLTHK
+948 ILKNLEHK

-1075 AQPAP
+1075 AQPEP
-1080 PVSPKAETEQTAGS
+1080 PMSPKAEAEQTAGC

-1212 ARERL
+1212 ARERS
-1217 PSSPGKPEWVRNIWA
+1217 PSSPGKPEWVRNIWT
-1232 MTPVSNGITVD
+1232 MKPVCNGISVSHD
-1243 NDLPHAGQHILEFP
+1243 NPHEGQYIREYP
-1257 MKTFSQV
+1257 AATFR
-1264 MSQMQQHWPQIM
+1264 QMMTLLQQGWPQLM
-1276 QEVRSPKNPPNNLY
+1276 QDVRLPDKVPDTLY
-1290 IGEDRQPAS
+1290 LGEDRQPAAAPRDPALRVPLNGTPPATLTPLIFS
-1299 EPQDQ
+1299 VDKQ
-1304 SMRLPLAG
+1304 SQRL
-1312 KAPDELIPAVASAD
+1312 D
-1326 KDNRQ
+1326 
-1331 LNLLLVHSADEHL
+1331 LLLLQSADEYM

-1358 ATPTTNNRQL
+1358 ATPTADSRQL
-1368 VINALTDN
+1368 VINAMTDK

-1385 AVNHDENTHQRP
+1385 AINRDADGPKRP
-1397 APQMMQ
+1397 APQLMQ

-1454 QQAQSHSPGR
+1454 QQAQSHSPGL

>member
-1 MKSRYRTW
+1 
-9 LAVPPEETEAV
+9 
-20 KNAVPPLNGRK
+20 
-31 AVAWDQ
+31 AVAWDP
-37 EKKLWYARAG
+37 EKKLWYAEAG
-47 TELSL
+47 TDLSL
-52 LERWLPR
+52 LKRWLPR
-59 PQELSMDA
+59 PQEMSMDA
-67 GDPVTEFAQVLEN
+67 GDPVTEFRQVLEN
-80 AGLVIQGL
+80 AGLVL
-88 PQMDGA
+88 EKDPEMDGE
-94 IHRVATRDD
+94 IHRVPTRDD
-103 KKGAKSG
+103 RRGSQSG

-115 LDGRPAGWYRDYRS
+115 LDGRPSGWYRDYRS
-129 ADDSPTNWV
+129 ADNSPTTWT
-138 FSGGEQHDPLA
+138 FSRAENIDPLA
-149 RLHLRAFAQQQR
+149 RLHLKASAQQNR
-161 DDNARKLQQQYN
+161 DEKERKLQQQYN
-173 KQARYARSYINGL
+173 KQAGYARSYLNGL

-242 KDSEKTGN
+242 KGSEKSGN
-250 WFTFG
+250 WFAFG

-278 TGLPVLMTV
+278 TGHPVLMTI
-287 DAGNM
+287 DADNM
-292 IAVAENA
+292 INVAKNA
-299 RQIWTDSPFVFCAD
+299 RKIWTDSPFVFCAD
-313 NDHQREINKGVF
+313 NDHQRKINKGVS
-325 SATKAAEVTNGE
+325 SAKKAAASTHGE

-363 RDDFQHVMN
+363 RDAFQHVMN

-385 DTADHREAVVIGNL
+385 DIADHREAVVIGNL

-594 VQVSMASADDWS
+594 LQVSMAS
-606 AFAEDLNADATVMT
+606 
-620 TAHHTDTTETASPSE
+620 
-635 PAGTQPVQQAT
+635 
-646 PESTAEN
+646 
-653 KPQEEDVLSATDTSE
+653 
-668 KSASATTADNQSV
+668 
-681 QAEELSPGDDTPETS
+681 
-696 LSDAAGIQHS
+696 
-706 TTTQSEEQ
+706 
-714 VQVSMATADD
+714 ADD

-836 RQATTEPTAEDKLQ
+836 RQATAEPTAEDKPQ
-850 EERPVSATETS
+850 EERLVSATETS
-861 TANEAAHPE
+861 TANEAARPE

-905 ATEEVAPPSPPE
+905 ATETAAPPSPPE

-948 ILKNLTHK
+948 ILKNLEHK

-1075 AQPAP
+1075 AQPEP
-1080 PVSPKAETEQTAGS
+1080 PMSPKAEAEQTAGC

-1212 ARERL
+1212 ARERS
-1217 PSSPGKPEWVRNIWA
+1217 PSSPGKPEWVRNIWT
-1232 MTPVSNGITVD
+1232 MKPVCNGISVSHD
-1243 NDLPHAGQHILEFP
+1243 NPHEGQYIREYP
-1257 MKTFSQV
+1257 AATFR
-1264 MSQMQQHWPQIM
+1264 QMMTLLQQGWPQ
-1276 QEVRSPKNPPNNLY
+1276 L
-1290 IGEDRQPAS
+1290 
-1299 EPQDQ
+1299 
-1304 SMRLPLAG
+1304 
-1312 KAPDELIPAVASAD
+1312 
-1326 KDNRQ
+1326 
-1331 LNLLLVHSADEHL
+1331 
-1344 QGVVRLNGTLYPAL
+1344 
-1358 ATPTTNNRQL
+1358 
-1368 VINALTDN
+1368 
-1376 GLQFAGYGE
+1376 
-1385 AVNHDENTHQRP
+1385 
-1397 APQMMQ
+1397 
-1403 FHLKQQD
+1403 
-1410 SPLFAAIH
+1410 
-1418 KPEEQP
+1418 
-1424 DKLFRSLGFEQ
+1424 
-1435 TWKEWSDSQKA
+1435 
-1446 EDRQEKTL
+1446 
-1454 QQAQSHSPGR
+1454 

>member
-31 AVAWDQ
+31 AVAWDP

-110 AYKAY
+110 AYRAY

-173 KQARYARSYINGL
+173 KQAGYARSYINGL

-255 TPENGRPLLF
+255 TPENGSPLLF

-287 DAGNM
+287 DANNM

-409 QMSPENKQSTAPET
+409 QMSPENRQSTAPET
-423 VLATPDTPYD
+423 ELATPDTPYD

-457 TTETLSP
+457 TAETSSP

-491 DLNTDATGT
+491 GLNTDATGT
-500 DTAHNTN
+500 DTAHNTD
-507 TAETGTLPEPAEI
+507 TAETTSPSEPAEI

-534 KPQESVIP
+534 KPLESVIP
-542 AADTGEKNASATT
+542 AADTGEENASATT
-555 ADNQSVQAEE
+555 ADNQSAQAEE
-565 LSPGDDTPETS
+565 HPRNEDTPETS
-576 VSDATGTQH
+576 VSDVAGTQH
-585 TTTTQTEEQ
+585 TTTTQSEEQ
-594 VQVSMASADDWS
+594 LQVSMASADDWS
-606 AFAEDLNADATVMT
+606 AFAEDLNADTPGAPTV
-620 TAHHTDTTETASPSE
+620 HNTDNAETNTLSE
-635 PAGTQPVQQAT
+635 PAGMRPVQQVT
-646 PESTAEN
+646 TELTAED
-653 KPQEEDVLSATDTSE
+653 KAQE
-668 KSASATTADNQSV
+668 KSVASATETGAEHSSDITDDNR
-681 QAEELSPGDDTPETS
+681 
-696 LSDAAGIQHS
+696 
-706 TTTQSEEQ
+706 
-714 VQVSMATADD
+714 
-724 WSAFAEDLNADATVM
+724 NA
-739 TTAHHTDTTETASP
+739 
-753 SEPAGTQPVQQA
+753 PA
-765 TPEATAENKPQ
+765 
-776 EEDVLSATDTSEKS
+776 
-790 ASAVPDNN
+790 
-798 RDAPPEELNAD
+798 EELNAD
-809 ATVAATVHNTGT
+809 ATVAATVHNTRT

-836 RQATTEPTAEDKLQ
+836 RQATAEPTAEDKPQ
-850 EERPVSATETS
+850 EEHLVSATEPG
-861 TANEAAHPE
+861 TANEAARPE

-894 IQEKKPTEAET
+894 IQEKKPTEAEE

-917 TSPEDTSSAEPDTII
+917 TSPEAPSSAEPDTII
-932 FAPRRPDSP
+932 FAPRRPDRP
-941 QRHNLDE
+941 QRHDLDE
-948 ILKNLTHK
+948 IVKNLTYD
-956 EFPDRTA
+956 ELPDNTA
-963 LYSVDGEPAF
+963 LYRVDGEPAF
-973 LDRLYCLE
+973 LDKLNRLE

-1020 MQLIVEYDI
+1020 MQLIIEYDI

-1044 LRKEKEMVHDA
+1044 LRREKEMAHDA

-1060 PTPELNRQSPEETTM
+1060 PTPELNRLSPEETTM

-1080 PVSPKAETEQTAGS
+1080 PASPNAEAEQTAGS

-1132 SAQPQQPDTPEEE
+1132 SAQPQHPDTPEEE

-1212 ARERL
+1212 ARETFRL
-1217 PSSPGKPEWVRNIWA
+1217 SGETRDRIRNVWA
-1232 MTPVSNGITVD
+1232 ITPVSNGITVN
-1243 NDLPHAGQHILEFP
+1243 NDQPHVGQHILEFP
-1257 MKTFSQV
+1257 MATFSQV
-1264 MSQMQQHWPQIM
+1264 MLQMQQHWPQIM
-1276 QEVRSPKNPPNNLY
+1276 QEVRSPKNPPGNLY

-1299 EPQDQ
+1299 APQDQ

-1312 KAPDELIPAVASAD
+1312 NAPNELIPAIASAD

-1331 LNLLLVHSADEHL
+1331 LNLLLVHSADDHL

-1358 ATPTTNNRQL
+1358 ATPSADNRQL

-1385 AVNHDENTHQRP
+1385 AVNHDENNHQRP
-1397 APQMMQ
+1397 SPQMMQ

>member
-31 AVAWDQ
+31 AVAWDP

-594 VQVSMASADDWS
+594 LQVSMASADDWS

-635 PAGTQPVQQAT
+635 PAGT
-646 PESTAEN
+646 E
-653 KPQEEDVLSATDTSE
+653 
-668 KSASATTADNQSV
+668 
-681 QAEELSPGDDTPETS
+681 
-696 LSDAAGIQHS
+696 
-706 TTTQSEEQ
+706 
-714 VQVSMATADD
+714 
-724 WSAFAEDLNADATVM
+724 
-739 TTAHHTDTTETASP
+739 
-753 SEPAGTQPVQQA
+753 PVQQA

-836 RQATTEPTAEDKLQ
+836 RQATAEPTAEDKLQ
-850 EERPVSATETS
+850 EERLVSATETS
-861 TANEAAHPE
+861 TANEAAPPE

-917 TSPEDTSSAEPDTII
+917 NSPEDTSSAEPDTII

-948 ILKNLTHK
+948 IIKNLEHE

-963 LYSVDGEPAF
+963 LFRVDGEPAF

-1075 AQPAP
+1075 AQPEP
-1080 PVSPKAETEQTAGS
+1080 PVSPKAEAEQTAGS

-1410 SPLFAAIH
+1410 TPLFAAIH

>member
-31 AVAWDQ
+31 AVAWDP
-37 EKKLWYARAG
+37 EKKLWYAEAG
-47 TELSL
+47 TDLSL
-52 LERWLPR
+52 LKRWLPR
-59 PQELSMDA
+59 PQEMSMDA
-67 GDPVTEFAQVLEN
+67 GDPVTEFRQVLEN
-80 AGLVIQGL
+80 AGLVL
-88 PQMDGA
+88 EKDPEMDGE
-94 IHRVATRDD
+94 IHRVPTRDD
-103 KKGAKSG
+103 RRGTQSG

-115 LDGRPAGWYRDYRS
+115 LDGRPSGWYRDYRS
-129 ADDSPTNWV
+129 ADNSPTTWT
-138 FSGGEQHDPLA
+138 FSRAENIDPLA
-149 RLHLRAFAQQQR
+149 RLHLKASAQQNR
-161 DDNARKLQQQYN
+161 DEKERKLQQQYN
-173 KQARYARSYINGL
+173 KQAGYARSYLNGL

-242 KDSEKTGN
+242 KGSEKSGN
-250 WFTFG
+250 WFAFG

-278 TGLPVLMTV
+278 TGHPVLMTI
-287 DAGNM
+287 DADNM
-292 IAVAENA
+292 INVAKNA
-299 RQIWTDSPFVFCAD
+299 RKIWTDSPFVFCAD
-313 NDHQREINKGVF
+313 NDHQRKINKGVS
-325 SATKAAEVTNGE
+325 SAKKAAASTHGE

-363 RDDFQHVMN
+363 RDAFQRAMN
-372 AQLKHIGIPTPNS
+372 AQLEYIGIPTPNN
-385 DTADHREAVVIGNL
+385 DTTDRREAIVIGNL

-594 VQVSMASADDWS
+594 LQVSMAS
-606 AFAEDLNADATVMT
+606 
-620 TAHHTDTTETASPSE
+620 
-635 PAGTQPVQQAT
+635 
-646 PESTAEN
+646 
-653 KPQEEDVLSATDTSE
+653 
-668 KSASATTADNQSV
+668 
-681 QAEELSPGDDTPETS
+681 
-696 LSDAAGIQHS
+696 
-706 TTTQSEEQ
+706 
-714 VQVSMATADD
+714 ADD

-836 RQATTEPTAEDKLQ
+836 RQATAEPTAEDKPQ
-850 EERPVSATETS
+850 EERLVSATETS
-861 TANEAAHPE
+861 TANEAARPE

-905 ATEEVAPPSPPE
+905 ATETAAPPSPPE

-948 ILKNLTHK
+948 ILKNLEHK

-1044 LRKEKEMVHDA
+1044 LRQEKGMAHDA

-1060 PTPELNRQSPEETTM
+1060 PTPELNRLSPEETTM

-1105 TAKAEAPRADRPEQP
+1105 TAKAEAPRAGTPEQP

-1125 APEKAPV
+1125 SAGNVAV

-1212 ARERL
+1212 ARERS
-1217 PSSPGKPEWVRNIWA
+1217 PSSPGKPEWVRNIWT
-1232 MTPVSNGITVD
+1232 MKPVCNGISVSHD
-1243 NDLPHAGQHILEFP
+1243 NPHEGQYIREYP
-1257 MKTFSQV
+1257 AATFR
-1264 MSQMQQHWPQIM
+1264 QMMTLLQQGWPQLM
-1276 QEVRSPKNPPNNLY
+1276 QDVRLPDKVPDTLY
-1290 IGEDRQPAS
+1290 LGEDRQPAAAPRDPALRVPLNGTPPATLTPLIFS
-1299 EPQDQ
+1299 VDKQ
-1304 SMRLPLAG
+1304 SQRL
-1312 KAPDELIPAVASAD
+1312 D
-1326 KDNRQ
+1326 
-1331 LNLLLVHSADEHL
+1331 LLLLQSADEYM

-1358 ATPTTNNRQL
+1358 ATPTADSRQL
-1368 VINALTDN
+1368 VINAMTDR

-1385 AVNHDENTHQRP
+1385 AINRDADGPKRP
-1397 APQMMQ
+1397 APQLMQ

>member
-1 MKSRYRTW
+1 
-9 LAVPPEETEAV
+9 
-20 KNAVPPLNGRK
+20 
-31 AVAWDQ
+31 
-37 EKKLWYARAG
+37 
-47 TELSL
+47 
-52 LERWLPR
+52 
-59 PQELSMDA
+59 
-67 GDPVTEFAQVLEN
+67 
-80 AGLVIQGL
+80 
-88 PQMDGA
+88 
-94 IHRVATRDD
+94 
-103 KKGAKSG
+103 
-110 AYKAY
+110 
-115 LDGRPAGWYRDYRS
+115 
-129 ADDSPTNWV
+129 
-138 FSGGEQHDPLA
+138 
-149 RLHLRAFAQQQR
+149 
-161 DDNARKLQQQYN
+161 
-173 KQARYARSYINGL
+173 
-186 PQATA
+186 
-191 HEYLTRKGIRA
+191 
-202 APGVRLNNKNE
+202 
-213 LVIPFSNGRGEIRS
+213 
-227 YQRIPVTGGKDARIL
+227 GKDARIL
-242 KDSEKTGN
+242 KGSEKSGN
-250 WFTFG
+250 WFAFG

-278 TGLPVLMTV
+278 TGHPVLMTI
-287 DAGNM
+287 DADNM
-292 IAVAENA
+292 INVAKNA
-299 RQIWTDSPFVFCAD
+299 RKIWTDSPFVFCAD
-313 NDHQREINKGVF
+313 NDHQRKINKGVS
-325 SATKAAEVTNGE
+325 SAKKAAASTHGE

-363 RDDFQHVMN
+363 RDAFQHVMN

-385 DTADHREAVVIGNL
+385 DIADHREAVVIGNL

-594 VQVSMASADDWS
+594 LQVSMAS
-606 AFAEDLNADATVMT
+606 
-620 TAHHTDTTETASPSE
+620 
-635 PAGTQPVQQAT
+635 
-646 PESTAEN
+646 
-653 KPQEEDVLSATDTSE
+653 
-668 KSASATTADNQSV
+668 
-681 QAEELSPGDDTPETS
+681 
-696 LSDAAGIQHS
+696 
-706 TTTQSEEQ
+706 
-714 VQVSMATADD
+714 ADD

-836 RQATTEPTAEDKLQ
+836 RQATAEPTAEDKPQ
-850 EERPVSATETS
+850 EERLVSATETS
-861 TANEAAHPE
+861 TANEAARPE

-905 ATEEVAPPSPPE
+905 ATETAAPPSPPE

-948 ILKNLTHK
+948 ILKNLEHK

-1075 AQPAP
+1075 AQPEP
-1080 PVSPKAETEQTAGS
+1080 PMSPKAEAEQTAGC

-1212 ARERL
+1212 ARERS
-1217 PSSPGKPEWVRNIWA
+1217 PSSPGKPEWVRNIWT
-1232 MTPVSNGITVD
+1232 MKPVCNGISVSHD
-1243 NDLPHAGQHILEFP
+1243 NPHEGQYIREYP
-1257 MKTFSQV
+1257 AATFR
-1264 MSQMQQHWPQIM
+1264 QMMTLLQQGWPQLM
-1276 QEVRSPKNPPNNLY
+1276 QDVRLPDKVPDTLY
-1290 IGEDRQPAS
+1290 LGEDRQPAAAPRDPALRVPLNGTPPATLTPLIFS
-1299 EPQDQ
+1299 VDKQ
-1304 SMRLPLAG
+1304 SQRL
-1312 KAPDELIPAVASAD
+1312 D
-1326 KDNRQ
+1326 
-1331 LNLLLVHSADEHL
+1331 LLLLQSADEYM

-1358 ATPTTNNRQL
+1358 ATPTADSRQL
-1368 VINALTDN
+1368 VINAMTDR

-1385 AVNHDENTHQRP
+1385 AINRDADGPKRP
-1397 APQMMQ
+1397 APQLMQ

>member
-1 MKSRYRTW
+1 
-9 LAVPPEETEAV
+9 
-20 KNAVPPLNGRK
+20 
-31 AVAWDQ
+31 
-37 EKKLWYARAG
+37 
-47 TELSL
+47 
-52 LERWLPR
+52 
-59 PQELSMDA
+59 
-67 GDPVTEFAQVLEN
+67 
-80 AGLVIQGL
+80 
-88 PQMDGA
+88 GA

-576 VSDATGTQH
+576 
-585 TTTTQTEEQ
+585 
-594 VQVSMASADDWS
+594 
-606 AFAEDLNADATVMT
+606 
-620 TAHHTDTTETASPSE
+620 
-635 PAGTQPVQQAT
+635 
-646 PESTAEN
+646 
-653 KPQEEDVLSATDTSE
+653 
-668 KSASATTADNQSV
+668 
-681 QAEELSPGDDTPETS
+681 

-836 RQATTEPTAEDKLQ
+836 RQATAEPTAEDKPQ
-850 EERPVSATETS
+850 EERLVSATETS
-861 TANEAAHPE
+861 TANEAARPE

-917 TSPEDTSSAEPDTII
+917 NSPEDTSSAEPDTII

-948 ILKNLTHK
+948 IIKNLEHE

-963 LYSVDGEPAF
+963 LYRVDGEPAF

-1075 AQPAP
+1075 AQPEP
-1080 PVSPKAETEQTAGS
+1080 PVSPKAEAEQTAG
-1094 TAETP
+1094 
-1099 HPEAPV
+1099 
-1105 TAKAEAPRADRPEQP
+1105 
-1120 AAPSS
+1120 
-1125 APEKAPV
+1125 
-1132 SAQPQQPDTPEEE
+1132 
-1145 PPGKLSPGESVTAVL
+1145 
-1160 TNYGEKEYAPGKG
+1160 
-1173 RCFFVELTNRSGK
+1173 
-1186 REYWGKGLEELV
+1186 
-1198 KNHQKGDPVTLTLQ
+1198 
-1212 ARERL
+1212 
-1217 PSSPGKPEWVRNIWA
+1217 
-1232 MTPVSNGITVD
+1232 
-1243 NDLPHAGQHILEFP
+1243 
-1257 MKTFSQV
+1257 
-1264 MSQMQQHWPQIM
+1264 
-1276 QEVRSPKNPPNNLY
+1276 
-1290 IGEDRQPAS
+1290 
-1299 EPQDQ
+1299 
-1304 SMRLPLAG
+1304 
-1312 KAPDELIPAVASAD
+1312 
-1326 KDNRQ
+1326 
-1331 LNLLLVHSADEHL
+1331 
-1344 QGVVRLNGTLYPAL
+1344 
-1358 ATPTTNNRQL
+1358 
-1368 VINALTDN
+1368 
-1376 GLQFAGYGE
+1376 
-1385 AVNHDENTHQRP
+1385 
-1397 APQMMQ
+1397 
-1403 FHLKQQD
+1403 
-1410 SPLFAAIH
+1410 
-1418 KPEEQP
+1418 
-1424 DKLFRSLGFEQ
+1424 
-1435 TWKEWSDSQKA
+1435 
-1446 EDRQEKTL
+1446 
-1454 QQAQSHSPGR
+1454 

>member
-31 AVAWDQ
+31 AVAWDP

-173 KQARYARSYINGL
+173 KQARYARSYINQL
-186 PQATA
+186 PQATE
-191 HEYLTRKGIRA
+191 HEYLTRKGILA

-213 LVIPFSNGRGEIRS
+213 LVIPFSNSRGEIRS
-227 YQRIPVTGGKDARIL
+227 YQRIPATGGKDARIL

-292 IAVAENA
+292 IDVAENA

-313 NDHQREINKGVF
+313 NDHQRKINKGVS
-325 SATKAAEVTNGE
+325 SAKKAAASTHGE

-363 RDDFQHVMN
+363 RDAFQRAMN
-372 AQLKHIGIPTPNS
+372 AQLEYIGIPTPNS
-385 DTADHREAVVIGNL
+385 DTTDRREAIVIGNL

-520 QPVQKSSPEPTAED
+520 QPVQ
-534 KPQESVIP
+534 
-542 AADTGEKNASATT
+542 
-555 ADNQSVQAEE
+555 
-565 LSPGDDTPETS
+565 
-576 VSDATGTQH
+576 
-585 TTTTQTEEQ
+585 
-594 VQVSMASADDWS
+594 
-606 AFAEDLNADATVMT
+606 
-620 TAHHTDTTETASPSE
+620 
-635 PAGTQPVQQAT
+635 
-646 PESTAEN
+646 
-653 KPQEEDVLSATDTSE
+653 
-668 KSASATTADNQSV
+668 
-681 QAEELSPGDDTPETS
+681 
-696 LSDAAGIQHS
+696 
-706 TTTQSEEQ
+706 
-714 VQVSMATADD
+714 
-724 WSAFAEDLNADATVM
+724 
-739 TTAHHTDTTETASP
+739 
-753 SEPAGTQPVQQA
+753 QA

-809 ATVAATVHNTGT
+809 ATVAATVHNIGT
-821 AETASPSEPAETQPV
+821 AETASPSEPAEIQPV
-836 RQATTEPTAEDKLQ
+836 QQATPEPTAEDKPK

-861 TANEAAHPE
+861 TANEAARPE

-885 KSRTSEPSV
+885 KSRTAEPPV
-894 IQEKKPTEAET
+894 IQENTLTEAET
-905 ATEEVAPPSPPE
+905 ATEAAAPPSPPE

-932 FAPRRPDSP
+932 FAPRRPNSP

-948 ILKNLTHK
+948 IIKNLEH
-956 EFPDRTA
+956 EELPDNTA
-963 LYSVDGEPAF
+963 LYRVDGEPAF
-973 LDRLYCLE
+973 LDKLNRLE

-1044 LRKEKEMVHDA
+1044 LRQEKGMAHDA

-1060 PTPELNRQSPEETTM
+1060 PTPELNRLSPEETTM

-1099 HPEAPV
+1099 YPEAPV
-1105 TAKAEAPRADRPEQP
+1105 TAKAEAPRAGTPEQP

-1125 APEKAPV
+1125 SAGNVAV

-1145 PPGKLSPGESVTAVL
+1145 PPGKLRPGESVTAVL

-1212 ARERL
+1212 ARERS
-1217 PSSPGKPEWVRNIWA
+1217 PSSQGKPEWVRNIWT
-1232 MTPVSNGITVD
+1232 MKPVCNGISVSHD
-1243 NDLPHAGQHILEFP
+1243 NPHEGQYIREYP
-1257 MKTFSQV
+1257 AATFR
-1264 MSQMQQHWPQIM
+1264 QMMTLLQQGWPQLM
-1276 QEVRSPKNPPNNLY
+1276 QDVRLPDKVPDTLY
-1290 IGEDRQPAS
+1290 LGEDRQPAAAPRDPALRVPLNGTPPATLTPLIFS
-1299 EPQDQ
+1299 VDKQ
-1304 SMRLPLAG
+1304 SQRL
-1312 KAPDELIPAVASAD
+1312 D
-1326 KDNRQ
+1326 
-1331 LNLLLVHSADEHL
+1331 LLLLQSADEYM

-1358 ATPTTNNRQL
+1358 ATPTADSRQL
-1368 VINALTDN
+1368 VINAMTDR

-1385 AVNHDENTHQRP
+1385 AINRDADGPKRP
-1397 APQMMQ
+1397 APQLMQ

-1454 QQAQSHSPGR
+1454 QQAQSHSPGL

>member
-1 MKSRYRTW
+1 KSRYRTW

-31 AVAWDQ
+31 AVAWDP
-37 EKKLWYARAG
+37 EKKLWYAEAG
-47 TELSL
+47 TDLSL
-52 LERWLPR
+52 LKRWLPR
-59 PQELSMDA
+59 PQEMSMDA
-67 GDPVTEFAQVLEN
+67 GDPVTEFRQVLEN
-80 AGLVIQGL
+80 AGLVL
-88 PQMDGA
+88 EKDPEMDGE
-94 IHRVATRDD
+94 IHRVPTRDD
-103 KKGAKSG
+103 RRGSQSG

-115 LDGRPAGWYRDYRS
+115 LDGRPSGWYRDYRS
-129 ADDSPTNWV
+129 ADNSPTTWT
-138 FSGGEQHDPLA
+138 FSRAENIDPLA
-149 RLHLRAFAQQQR
+149 RLHLKASAQQNR
-161 DDNARKLQQQYN
+161 DEKERKLQQQYN
-173 KQARYARSYINGL
+173 KQAGYARSYLNGL

-242 KDSEKTGN
+242 KGSEKSGN
-250 WFTFG
+250 WFAFG

-278 TGLPVLMTV
+278 TGHPVLMTI
-287 DAGNM
+287 DADNM
-292 IAVAENA
+292 INVAKNA
-299 RQIWTDSPFVFCAD
+299 RKIWTDSPFVFCAD
-313 NDHQREINKGVF
+313 NDHQRKINKGVS
-325 SATKAAEVTNGE
+325 SAKKAAASTHGE

-363 RDDFQHVMN
+363 RDAFQHVMN

-385 DTADHREAVVIGNL
+385 DIADHREAVVIGNL

-594 VQVSMASADDWS
+594 LQVSMAS
-606 AFAEDLNADATVMT
+606 
-620 TAHHTDTTETASPSE
+620 
-635 PAGTQPVQQAT
+635 
-646 PESTAEN
+646 
-653 KPQEEDVLSATDTSE
+653 
-668 KSASATTADNQSV
+668 
-681 QAEELSPGDDTPETS
+681 
-696 LSDAAGIQHS
+696 
-706 TTTQSEEQ
+706 
-714 VQVSMATADD
+714 ADD

-836 RQATTEPTAEDKLQ
+836 RQATAEPTAEDKPQ
-850 EERPVSATETS
+850 EERLVSATETS
-861 TANEAAHPE
+861 TANEAARPE

-905 ATEEVAPPSPPE
+905 ATETAAPPSPPE

-948 ILKNLTHK
+948 ILKNLEHK

-1075 AQPAP
+1075 AQPEP
-1080 PVSPKAETEQTAGS
+1080 PMSPKAEAEQTAGC

-1105 TAKAEAPRADRPEQP
+1105 TAKAEAPR
-1120 AAPSS
+1120 
-1125 APEKAPV
+1125 
-1132 SAQPQQPDTPEEE
+1132 
-1145 PPGKLSPGESVTAVL
+1145 
-1160 TNYGEKEYAPGKG
+1160 
-1173 RCFFVELTNRSGK
+1173 
-1186 REYWGKGLEELV
+1186 
-1198 KNHQKGDPVTLTLQ
+1198 
-1212 ARERL
+1212 
-1217 PSSPGKPEWVRNIWA
+1217 
-1232 MTPVSNGITVD
+1232 
-1243 NDLPHAGQHILEFP
+1243 
-1257 MKTFSQV
+1257 
-1264 MSQMQQHWPQIM
+1264 
-1276 QEVRSPKNPPNNLY
+1276 
-1290 IGEDRQPAS
+1290 
-1299 EPQDQ
+1299 
-1304 SMRLPLAG
+1304 
-1312 KAPDELIPAVASAD
+1312 
-1326 KDNRQ
+1326 
-1331 LNLLLVHSADEHL
+1331 
-1344 QGVVRLNGTLYPAL
+1344 
-1358 ATPTTNNRQL
+1358 
-1368 VINALTDN
+1368 
-1376 GLQFAGYGE
+1376 
-1385 AVNHDENTHQRP
+1385 
-1397 APQMMQ
+1397 
-1403 FHLKQQD
+1403 
-1410 SPLFAAIH
+1410 
-1418 KPEEQP
+1418 
-1424 DKLFRSLGFEQ
+1424 
-1435 TWKEWSDSQKA
+1435 
-1446 EDRQEKTL
+1446 
-1454 QQAQSHSPGR
+1454 

>member
-1 MKSRYRTW
+1 
-9 LAVPPEETEAV
+9 
-20 KNAVPPLNGRK
+20 
-31 AVAWDQ
+31 
-37 EKKLWYARAG
+37 
-47 TELSL
+47 
-52 LERWLPR
+52 
-59 PQELSMDA
+59 MDA
-67 GDPVTEFAQVLEN
+67 GDPVTEFRQVLEN
-80 AGLVIQGL
+80 AGLVL
-88 PQMDGA
+88 EKDPEMDGE
-94 IHRVATRDD
+94 IHRVPTRDD
-103 KKGAKSG
+103 RRGSQSG

-115 LDGRPAGWYRDYRS
+115 LDGRPSGWYRDYRS
-129 ADDSPTNWV
+129 ADNSPTTWT
-138 FSGGEQHDPLA
+138 FSRAENIDPLA
-149 RLHLRAFAQQQR
+149 RLHLKASAQQNR
-161 DDNARKLQQQYN
+161 DEKERKLQQQYN
-173 KQARYARSYINGL
+173 KQAGYARSYLNGL

-242 KDSEKTGN
+242 KGSEKSGN
-250 WFTFG
+250 WFAFG

-278 TGLPVLMTV
+278 TGLPVLMTI
-287 DAGNM
+287 DADNM
-292 IAVAENA
+292 INVAKNA
-299 RQIWTDSPFVFCAD
+299 RKIWTDSPFVFCAD
-313 NDHQREINKGVF
+313 NDHQRKINKGVS
-325 SATKAAEVTNGE
+325 SAKKAAASTHGE

-363 RDDFQHVMN
+363 RDAFQHVMN

-385 DTADHREAVVIGNL
+385 DIADHREAVVIGNL

-594 VQVSMASADDWS
+594 LQVSMAS
-606 AFAEDLNADATVMT
+606 
-620 TAHHTDTTETASPSE
+620 
-635 PAGTQPVQQAT
+635 
-646 PESTAEN
+646 
-653 KPQEEDVLSATDTSE
+653 
-668 KSASATTADNQSV
+668 
-681 QAEELSPGDDTPETS
+681 
-696 LSDAAGIQHS
+696 
-706 TTTQSEEQ
+706 
-714 VQVSMATADD
+714 ADD

-836 RQATTEPTAEDKLQ
+836 RQATAEPTAEDKPQ
-850 EERPVSATETS
+850 EERLVSATETS
-861 TANEAAHPE
+861 TANEAARPE

-905 ATEEVAPPSPPE
+905 ATETAAPPSPPE

-948 ILKNLTHK
+948 ILKNLEHK

-1075 AQPAP
+1075 AQPEP
-1080 PVSPKAETEQTAGS
+1080 PMSPKAEAEQTAGC

-1099 HPEAPV
+1099 HP
-1105 TAKAEAPRADRPEQP
+1105 
-1120 AAPSS
+1120 
-1125 APEKAPV
+1125 
-1132 SAQPQQPDTPEEE
+1132 
-1145 PPGKLSPGESVTAVL
+1145 
-1160 TNYGEKEYAPGKG
+1160 
-1173 RCFFVELTNRSGK
+1173 
-1186 REYWGKGLEELV
+1186 
-1198 KNHQKGDPVTLTLQ
+1198 
-1212 ARERL
+1212 
-1217 PSSPGKPEWVRNIWA
+1217 
-1232 MTPVSNGITVD
+1232 
-1243 NDLPHAGQHILEFP
+1243 
-1257 MKTFSQV
+1257 
-1264 MSQMQQHWPQIM
+1264 
-1276 QEVRSPKNPPNNLY
+1276 
-1290 IGEDRQPAS
+1290 
-1299 EPQDQ
+1299 
-1304 SMRLPLAG
+1304 
-1312 KAPDELIPAVASAD
+1312 
-1326 KDNRQ
+1326 
-1331 LNLLLVHSADEHL
+1331 
-1344 QGVVRLNGTLYPAL
+1344 
-1358 ATPTTNNRQL
+1358 
-1368 VINALTDN
+1368 
-1376 GLQFAGYGE
+1376 
-1385 AVNHDENTHQRP
+1385 
-1397 APQMMQ
+1397 
-1403 FHLKQQD
+1403 
-1410 SPLFAAIH
+1410 
-1418 KPEEQP
+1418 
-1424 DKLFRSLGFEQ
+1424 
-1435 TWKEWSDSQKA
+1435 
-1446 EDRQEKTL
+1446 
-1454 QQAQSHSPGR
+1454 

>member
-31 AVAWDQ
+31 AVAWDP
-37 EKKLWYARAG
+37 EKKLWYAEAG
-47 TELSL
+47 TDLSL
-52 LERWLPR
+52 LKRWLPR
-59 PQELSMDA
+59 PQEMSMDA
-67 GDPVTEFAQVLEN
+67 GDPVTEFRQVLEN
-80 AGLVIQGL
+80 AGLVL
-88 PQMDGA
+88 EKDPEMDGE
-94 IHRVATRDD
+94 IHRVPTRDD
-103 KKGAKSG
+103 RRGTQSG

-115 LDGRPAGWYRDYRS
+115 LDGRPSGWYRDYRS
-129 ADDSPTNWV
+129 ADNSPTTWT
-138 FSGGEQHDPLA
+138 FSRAENIDPLA
-149 RLHLRAFAQQQR
+149 RLHLKASAQQNR
-161 DDNARKLQQQYN
+161 DEKERKLQQQYN
-173 KQARYARSYINGL
+173 KQAGYARSYLNGL

-242 KDSEKTGN
+242 KGSEKSGN
-250 WFTFG
+250 WFAFG

-278 TGLPVLMTV
+278 TGLPVLMTI
-287 DAGNM
+287 DADNM
-292 IAVAENA
+292 INVAKNA
-299 RQIWTDSPFVFCAD
+299 RKIWTDSPFVFCAD
-313 NDHQREINKGVF
+313 NDHQRKINKGVS
-325 SATKAAEVTNGE
+325 SAKKAAASTHGE

-363 RDDFQHVMN
+363 RDAFQHVMN

-385 DTADHREAVVIGNL
+385 DIADHREAVVIGNL

-594 VQVSMASADDWS
+594 LQVSMAS
-606 AFAEDLNADATVMT
+606 
-620 TAHHTDTTETASPSE
+620 
-635 PAGTQPVQQAT
+635 
-646 PESTAEN
+646 
-653 KPQEEDVLSATDTSE
+653 
-668 KSASATTADNQSV
+668 
-681 QAEELSPGDDTPETS
+681 
-696 LSDAAGIQHS
+696 
-706 TTTQSEEQ
+706 
-714 VQVSMATADD
+714 ADD

-836 RQATTEPTAEDKLQ
+836 RQATAEPTAEDKPK

-861 TANEAAHPE
+861 TENEAARPE

-885 KSRTSEPSV
+885 KSRTAEPPV
-894 IQEKKPTEAET
+894 IQENKLTEAET
-905 ATEEVAPPSPPE
+905 ATEAAAPPSPPE

-932 FAPRRPDSP
+932 FAPRRPNSP

-948 ILKNLTHK
+948 IIKNLEH
-956 EFPDRTA
+956 EELPDNTA
-963 LYSVDGEPAF
+963 LYRVDGEPAF
-973 LDRLYCLE
+973 LDKLNRLE

-1044 LRKEKEMVHDA
+1044 LRQEKGMAHDA

-1060 PTPELNRQSPEETTM
+1060 PTPELNRLSPEETTM

-1105 TAKAEAPRADRPEQP
+1105 TAKAEAPRAGTPEQP

-1125 APEKAPV
+1125 SAGNVAV

-1145 PPGKLSPGESVTAVL
+1145 PPGKLRPGESVTAVL

-1186 REYWGKGLEELV
+1186 REYWGNGLEELV

-1212 ARERL
+1212 ARETFRL
-1217 PSSPGKPEWVRNIWA
+1217 SGETRDRIRNIWA
-1232 MTPVSNGITVD
+1232 ITSVSNGITVN
-1243 NDLPHAGQHILEFP
+1243 NDQPHAGQHTLEFP
-1257 MKTFSQV
+1257 MATFSQV
-1264 MSQMQQHWPQIM
+1264 MLQMQQHWPQIM

-1299 EPQDQ
+1299 APQDQ

-1312 KAPDELIPAVASAD
+1312 NAPNELIPAIASAD

-1331 LNLLLVHSADEHL
+1331 LNLLLVHSADDHL

-1358 ATPTTNNRQL
+1358 ATPSADNRQL

-1397 APQMMQ
+1397 SPQIMQ

>member
-31 AVAWDQ
+31 AVAWDP
-37 EKKLWYARAG
+37 EKKLWYAEAG
-47 TELSL
+47 TDLSL
-52 LERWLPR
+52 LKRWLPR
-59 PQELSMDA
+59 PQEMSMDA
-67 GDPVTEFAQVLEN
+67 GDPVTEFRQVLEN
-80 AGLVIQGL
+80 AGLVL
-88 PQMDGA
+88 EKDPEMDGE
-94 IHRVATRDD
+94 IHRVPTRDD
-103 KKGAKSG
+103 RRGSQSG

-115 LDGRPAGWYRDYRS
+115 LDGRPSGWYRDYRS
-129 ADDSPTNWV
+129 ADNSPTTWT
-138 FSGGEQHDPLA
+138 FSRAENIDPLA
-149 RLHLRAFAQQQR
+149 RLHLKASAQQNR
-161 DDNARKLQQQYN
+161 DEKERKLQQQYN
-173 KQARYARSYINGL
+173 KQAGYARSYLNGL

-242 KDSEKTGN
+242 KGSEKSGN
-250 WFTFG
+250 WFAFG

-278 TGLPVLMTV
+278 TGHPVLMTI
-287 DAGNM
+287 DADNM
-292 IAVAENA
+292 INVAKNA
-299 RQIWTDSPFVFCAD
+299 RKIWTDSPFVFCAD
-313 NDHQREINKGVF
+313 NDHQRKINKGVS
-325 SATKAAEVTNGE
+325 SAKKAAASTHGE

-363 RDDFQHVMN
+363 RDAFQHVMN

-385 DTADHREAVVIGNL
+385 DIADHREAVVIGNL

-594 VQVSMASADDWS
+594 LQVSMAS
-606 AFAEDLNADATVMT
+606 
-620 TAHHTDTTETASPSE
+620 
-635 PAGTQPVQQAT
+635 
-646 PESTAEN
+646 
-653 KPQEEDVLSATDTSE
+653 
-668 KSASATTADNQSV
+668 
-681 QAEELSPGDDTPETS
+681 
-696 LSDAAGIQHS
+696 
-706 TTTQSEEQ
+706 
-714 VQVSMATADD
+714 ADD

-836 RQATTEPTAEDKLQ
+836 RQATAEPTAEDKPQ
-850 EERPVSATETS
+850 EERLVSATETS
-861 TANEAAHPE
+861 TANEAARPE

-905 ATEEVAPPSPPE
+905 ATETAAPPSPPE

-948 ILKNLTHK
+948 ILKNLEHK

-1075 AQPAP
+1075 AQPEP
-1080 PVSPKAETEQTAGS
+1080 PMSPKAEAEQTAGC

-1212 ARERL
+1212 ARERS
-1217 PSSPGKPEWVRNIWA
+1217 PSSPGKPEWVRNIWT
-1232 MTPVSNGITVD
+1232 MKPVCNGISVSHD
-1243 NDLPHAGQHILEFP
+1243 NPHEGQYIREYP
-1257 MKTFSQV
+1257 AATFR
-1264 MSQMQQHWPQIM
+1264 QMMTLLQQGWPQLM
-1276 QEVRSPKNPPNNLY
+1276 QDVRLPDKVPDTLY
-1290 IGEDRQPAS
+1290 LGEDRQPAAAPRDPALRVPLNGTPPATLTPLIFS
-1299 EPQDQ
+1299 VDKQ
-1304 SMRLPLAG
+1304 SQRL
-1312 KAPDELIPAVASAD
+1312 D
-1326 KDNRQ
+1326 
-1331 LNLLLVHSADEHL
+1331 LLLLQSADEYM

-1358 ATPTTNNRQL
+1358 ATPTADSRQL
-1368 VINALTDN
+1368 VINAMTDR

-1385 AVNHDENTHQRP
+1385 AINRDADGPKRP
-1397 APQMMQ
+1397 APQLMQ

-1435 TWKEWSDSQKA
+1435 SWKEWSDSQKA

>member
-31 AVAWDQ
+31 AVAWDP
-37 EKKLWYARAG
+37 EKKLWYAEAG
-47 TELSL
+47 TDLSL
-52 LERWLPR
+52 LKRWLPR
-59 PQELSMDA
+59 PQEMSMDA

-115 LDGRPAGWYRDYRS
+115 LDGRPSGWYRDYRS
-129 ADDSPTNWV
+129 ADNSPTTWT
-138 FSGGEQHDPLA
+138 FSRAENIDPLA
-149 RLHLRAFAQQQR
+149 RLHLKASAQQNR
-161 DDNARKLQQQYN
+161 DEKERKLQQQYN
-173 KQARYARSYINGL
+173 KQAGYARSYLNGL

-242 KDSEKTGN
+242 KGSEKSGN
-250 WFTFG
+250 WFAFG

-265 AEGYATAASLHEA
+265 AEGFATAASLHEA
-278 TGLPVLMTV
+278 TGLPVLMTI
-287 DAGNM
+287 DADNM
-292 IAVAENA
+292 INVAKNA

-313 NDHQREINKGVF
+313 NDHQRKINKGVS
-325 SATKAAEVTNGE
+325 SAKKAAASTHGE

-363 RDDFQHVMN
+363 RDAFQRAMN
-372 AQLKHIGIPTPNS
+372 AQLEYIGIPTPNS
-385 DTADHREAVVIGNL
+385 DTTDRREAIVIGNL

-409 QMSPENKQSTAPET
+409 QMSPENRQSTAPEPA
-423 VLATPDTPYD
+423 VSEQNHPYD
-433 IHTEETENQAYEDDY
+433 IPAEETDNQAYEDDY

-457 TTETLSP
+457 TAGTTSP
-464 DKPLENIASAADTG
+464 NEPQVNAVSAIDSNAK
-478 TENTSAATAGDQE
+478 NTSAATADDRNVLAQE
-491 DLNTDATGT
+491 
-500 DTAHNTN
+500 
-507 TAETGTLPEPAEI
+507 P
-520 QPVQKSSPEPTAED
+520 
-534 KPQESVIP
+534 
-542 AADTGEKNASATT
+542 
-555 ADNQSVQAEE
+555 
-565 LSPGDDTPETS
+565 
-576 VSDATGTQH
+576 
-585 TTTTQTEEQ
+585 
-594 VQVSMASADDWS
+594 
-606 AFAEDLNADATVMT
+606 NADATVTVTT
-620 TAHHTDTTETASPSE
+620 TAHHTD
-635 PAGTQPVQQAT
+635 
-646 PESTAEN
+646 
-653 KPQEEDVLSATDTSE
+653 
-668 KSASATTADNQSV
+668 
-681 QAEELSPGDDTPETS
+681 
-696 LSDAAGIQHS
+696 
-706 TTTQSEEQ
+706 
-714 VQVSMATADD
+714 
-724 WSAFAEDLNADATVM
+724 
-739 TTAHHTDTTETASP
+739 
-753 SEPAGTQPVQQA
+753 
-765 TPEATAENKPQ
+765 
-776 EEDVLSATDTSEKS
+776 
-790 ASAVPDNN
+790 
-798 RDAPPEELNAD
+798 
-809 ATVAATVHNTGT
+809 T
-821 AETASPSEPAETQPV
+821 AETASPSEPAEIQPV
-836 RQATTEPTAEDKLQ
+836 QQATPEPTAEDKPK

-861 TANEAAHPE
+861 TENEAARPE

-885 KSRTSEPSV
+885 KSRTAEPPV
-894 IQEKKPTEAET
+894 IQENTLTEAET
-905 ATEEVAPPSPPE
+905 ATEAAAPPSPPE

-1044 LRKEKEMVHDA
+1044 LRKEKEMAHDA

-1060 PTPELNRQSPEETTM
+1060 PTPELNRLSPEETTM

-1080 PVSPKAETEQTAGS
+1080 PVSPKAEAEQTAGS

-1120 AAPSS
+1120 AASSS

-1145 PPGKLSPGESVTAVL
+1145 PPGKLRPGESVTAVL

-1173 RCFFVELTNRSGK
+1173 HCFFVELTNRSGK
-1186 REYWGKGLEELV
+1186 REYWGNGLEELV

-1212 ARERL
+1212 ARETFRL
-1217 PSSPGKPEWVRNIWA
+1217 SGETRDRIRNIWA
-1232 MTPVSNGITVD
+1232 ITPISNGITVN
-1243 NDLPHAGQHILEFP
+1243 NDQPHAGQHTLEFP
-1257 MKTFSQV
+1257 MATFSQV
-1264 MSQMQQHWPQIM
+1264 MLQMQQHWPQIM

-1299 EPQDQ
+1299 APQDQ

-1312 KAPDELIPAVASAD
+1312 KAPDELIPAIASAD

-1331 LNLLLVHSADEHL
+1331 LNLLLVHSADDHL

-1358 ATPTTNNRQL
+1358 ATPSADNRQL

-1397 APQMMQ
+1397 SPQIMQ

-1454 QQAQSHSPGR
+1454 QQAQSHSPGL

>member
-1 MKSRYRTW
+1 
-9 LAVPPEETEAV
+9 
-20 KNAVPPLNGRK
+20 
-31 AVAWDQ
+31 
-37 EKKLWYARAG
+37 
-47 TELSL
+47 
-52 LERWLPR
+52 
-59 PQELSMDA
+59 
-67 GDPVTEFAQVLEN
+67 
-80 AGLVIQGL
+80 
-88 PQMDGA
+88 
-94 IHRVATRDD
+94 
-103 KKGAKSG
+103 
-110 AYKAY
+110 
-115 LDGRPAGWYRDYRS
+115 
-129 ADDSPTNWV
+129 
-138 FSGGEQHDPLA
+138 
-149 RLHLRAFAQQQR
+149 
-161 DDNARKLQQQYN
+161 
-173 KQARYARSYINGL
+173 
-186 PQATA
+186 
-191 HEYLTRKGIRA
+191 
-202 APGVRLNNKNE
+202 
-213 LVIPFSNGRGEIRS
+213 
-227 YQRIPVTGGKDARIL
+227 
-242 KDSEKTGN
+242 
-250 WFTFG
+250 
-255 TPENGRPLLF
+255 
-265 AEGYATAASLHEA
+265 GYATAASLHEA
-278 TGLPVLMTV
+278 TGHPVLMTI
-287 DAGNM
+287 DADNM
-292 IAVAENA
+292 INVAKNA
-299 RQIWTDSPFVFCAD
+299 RKIWTDSPFVFCAD
-313 NDHQREINKGVF
+313 NDHQRKINKGVS
-325 SATKAAEVTNGE
+325 SAKKAAASTHGE

-363 RDDFQHVMN
+363 RDAFQHVMN

-385 DTADHREAVVIGNL
+385 DIADHREAVVIGNL

-594 VQVSMASADDWS
+594 LQVSMASADDWS

-620 TAHHTDTTETASPSE
+620 TAHHTD
-635 PAGTQPVQQAT
+635 
-646 PESTAEN
+646 
-653 KPQEEDVLSATDTSE
+653 
-668 KSASATTADNQSV
+668 
-681 QAEELSPGDDTPETS
+681 
-696 LSDAAGIQHS
+696 I
-706 TTTQSEEQ
+706 
-714 VQVSMATADD
+714 
-724 WSAFAEDLNADATVM
+724 
-739 TTAHHTDTTETASP
+739 TETASP

-836 RQATTEPTAEDKLQ
+836 RQATAEPTAEDKPQ
-850 EERPVSATETS
+850 EERLVSATETS
-861 TANEAAHPE
+861 TANEAARPE

-905 ATEEVAPPSPPE
+905 ATETAAPPSPPE

-948 ILKNLTHK
+948 ILKNLEHK

-1075 AQPAP
+1075 AQPEP
-1080 PVSPKAETEQTAGS
+1080 PMSPKAEAEQTAGC

-1212 ARERL
+1212 ARERS
-1217 PSSPGKPEWVRNIWA
+1217 PSSPGKPEWVRNIWT
-1232 MTPVSNGITVD
+1232 MKPVCNGISVSHD
-1243 NDLPHAGQHILEFP
+1243 NPHEGQYIREYP
-1257 MKTFSQV
+1257 AATFR
-1264 MSQMQQHWPQIM
+1264 QMMTLLQQGWPQLM
-1276 QEVRSPKNPPNNLY
+1276 QDVRLPDKVPDTLY
-1290 IGEDRQPAS
+1290 LGEDRQPAAAPRDPALRVPLNGTPPATLTPLIFS
-1299 EPQDQ
+1299 VDKQ
-1304 SMRLPLAG
+1304 SQRL
-1312 KAPDELIPAVASAD
+1312 D
-1326 KDNRQ
+1326 
-1331 LNLLLVHSADEHL
+1331 LLLLQSADEYM

-1358 ATPTTNNRQL
+1358 ATPTADSRQL
-1368 VINALTDN
+1368 VINAMTDR

-1385 AVNHDENTHQRP
+1385 AINRDADGPKRP
-1397 APQMMQ
+1397 APQLMQ

>member
-31 AVAWDQ
+31 AVAWDP

-110 AYKAY
+110 AYRAY

-173 KQARYARSYINGL
+173 KQAGYARSYINGL

-287 DAGNM
+287 DANNM

-409 QMSPENKQSTAPET
+409 QMSPENRQSTAPET
-423 VLATPDTPYD
+423 ELATPDTPYD

-457 TTETLSP
+457 TAETSSP

-491 DLNTDATGT
+491 GLNTDATGT
-500 DTAHNTN
+500 DTAHNTD
-507 TAETGTLPEPAEI
+507 TAETTSPSEPAEI

-534 KPQESVIP
+534 KPLESVIP
-542 AADTGEKNASATT
+542 AADTGEENASATT
-555 ADNQSVQAEE
+555 ADNQSAQAEE
-565 LSPGDDTPETS
+565 HPRNEDTPETS
-576 VSDATGTQH
+576 VSDVAGTQH
-585 TTTTQTEEQ
+585 TTTTQSEEQ
-594 VQVSMASADDWS
+594 LQVSMASADDWS
-606 AFAEDLNADATVMT
+606 AFAEDLNADTPGAPTV
-620 TAHHTDTTETASPSE
+620 HNTDNAETNTLSE
-635 PAGTQPVQQAT
+635 PAGMRPVQQVT
-646 PESTAEN
+646 TELTAED
-653 KPQEEDVLSATDTSE
+653 KAQE
-668 KSASATTADNQSV
+668 KSVASATETGAEHSSDITDDNR
-681 QAEELSPGDDTPETS
+681 
-696 LSDAAGIQHS
+696 
-706 TTTQSEEQ
+706 
-714 VQVSMATADD
+714 
-724 WSAFAEDLNADATVM
+724 NA
-739 TTAHHTDTTETASP
+739 
-753 SEPAGTQPVQQA
+753 PA
-765 TPEATAENKPQ
+765 
-776 EEDVLSATDTSEKS
+776 
-790 ASAVPDNN
+790 
-798 RDAPPEELNAD
+798 EELNAD
-809 ATVAATVHNTGT
+809 ATVAATVHNTRT

-836 RQATTEPTAEDKLQ
+836 RQATAEPTAEDKPQ
-850 EERPVSATETS
+850 EEHLVSATEPG
-861 TANEAAHPE
+861 TANEAARPE

-894 IQEKKPTEAET
+894 IQEKKPTEAEE

-917 TSPEDTSSAEPDTII
+917 TSPEAPSSAEPDTII
-932 FAPRRPDSP
+932 FAPRRPDRP
-941 QRHNLDE
+941 QRHDLDE
-948 ILKNLTHK
+948 IVKNLTYD
-956 EFPDRTA
+956 ELPDNTA
-963 LYSVDGEPAF
+963 LYRVDGEPAF
-973 LDRLYCLE
+973 LDKLNRLE

-1044 LRKEKEMVHDA
+1044 LRREKEMAHDA

-1075 AQPAP
+1075 AQPEP
-1080 PVSPKAETEQTAGS
+1080 PVSPKAEAEQTAGS

-1105 TAKAEAPRADRPEQP
+1105 TAKAEVPRAGTPEQP
-1120 AAPSS
+1120 AAPLSE
-1125 APEKAPV
+1125 AGKVAV

-1212 ARERL
+1212 ARETFRL
-1217 PSSPGKPEWVRNIWA
+1217 SGETRDRIRNVWA
-1232 MTPVSNGITVD
+1232 ITPVSNGITVN
-1243 NDLPHAGQHILEFP
+1243 NDQPHVGQHILEFP
-1257 MKTFSQV
+1257 MATFSQV
-1264 MSQMQQHWPQIM
+1264 MLQMQQHWPQIM
-1276 QEVRSPKNPPNNLY
+1276 QEVRSPKNPPSNLY

-1299 EPQDQ
+1299 APQDQ

-1312 KAPDELIPAVASAD
+1312 NAPNELIPAIASAD

-1331 LNLLLVHSADEHL
+1331 LNLLLVHSADDHL

-1358 ATPTTNNRQL
+1358 ATPSADNRQL

-1385 AVNHDENTHQRP
+1385 AVNHDENNHQRP
-1397 APQMMQ
+1397 SPQMMQ

>member
-31 AVAWDQ
+31 AVAWDP
-37 EKKLWYARAG
+37 EKKLWYAEAG
-47 TELSL
+47 TDLSL
-52 LERWLPR
+52 LKRWLPR
-59 PQELSMDA
+59 PQEMSMDA

-103 KKGAKSG
+103 KKGAQSG

-115 LDGRPAGWYRDYRS
+115 LDGRPSGWYRDYRS
-129 ADDSPTNWV
+129 ADNSPTTWT
-138 FSGGEQHDPLA
+138 FSRAENIDPLA
-149 RLHLRAFAQQQR
+149 RLHLKASAQQNR
-161 DDNARKLQQQYN
+161 DEKERKLQQQYN
-173 KQARYARSYINGL
+173 KQAGYARSYLNGL

-242 KDSEKTGN
+242 KGSEKSGN
-250 WFTFG
+250 WFAFG

-278 TGLPVLMTV
+278 TGLPVLMTI
-287 DAGNM
+287 DADNM
-292 IAVAENA
+292 INVAKNA
-299 RQIWTDSPFVFCAD
+299 RKIWTDSPFVFCAD
-313 NDHQREINKGVF
+313 NDHQRKINKGVS
-325 SATKAAEVTNGE
+325 SAKKAAASTHGE
-337 VIIPAFTEAEKAQGL
+337 VIIPTFTEAEKAQGL

-363 RDDFQHVMN
+363 RDAFQRAMN
-372 AQLKHIGIPTPNS
+372 AQLEYIGIPTPNN
-385 DTADHREAVVIGNL
+385 DTTDRREAIVIGNL

-409 QMSPENKQSTAPET
+409 QVSPENRQSTAPEPA
-423 VLATPDTPYD
+423 VSEQNHPYD
-433 IHTEETENQAYEDDY
+433 IPAEETDNQAYEDDY

-457 TTETLSP
+457 TAGTASP
-464 DKPLENIASAADTG
+464 NEPQVNAVSAIDSNAK
-478 TENTSAATAGDQE
+478 NTSAATTDDRNVLAQE
-491 DLNTDATGT
+491 TNADATVT
-500 DTAHNTN
+500 TTAHDTG
-507 TAETGTLPEPAEI
+507 TAETDSPSEPAEI
-520 QPVQKSSPEPTAED
+520 QPVQQASPEPSAKD
-534 KPQESVIP
+534 KPQENVV
-542 AADTGEKNASATT
+542 SATDNDAENTSSTTT
-555 ADNQSVQAEE
+555 ALRSY
-565 LSPGDDTPETS
+565 DTPETS

-585 TTTTQTEEQ
+585 TATTQPEEPQ
-594 VQVSMASADDWS
+594 QVSMGSADDWI
-606 AFAEDLNADATVMT
+606 AFAEDLNADVTVMT
-620 TAHHTDTTETASPSE
+620 TALHTD
-635 PAGTQPVQQAT
+635 
-646 PESTAEN
+646 
-653 KPQEEDVLSATDTSE
+653 
-668 KSASATTADNQSV
+668 
-681 QAEELSPGDDTPETS
+681 
-696 LSDAAGIQHS
+696 
-706 TTTQSEEQ
+706 
-714 VQVSMATADD
+714 
-724 WSAFAEDLNADATVM
+724 
-739 TTAHHTDTTETASP
+739 
-753 SEPAGTQPVQQA
+753 
-765 TPEATAENKPQ
+765 
-776 EEDVLSATDTSEKS
+776 
-790 ASAVPDNN
+790 
-798 RDAPPEELNAD
+798 
-809 ATVAATVHNTGT
+809 T
-821 AETASPSEPAETQPV
+821 AETASPSEPAEIQPV
-836 RQATTEPTAEDKLQ
+836 QQATPEPTAEDKPK

-861 TANEAAHPE
+861 TENEAARPE

-885 KSRTSEPSV
+885 KSRTAEPPV
-894 IQEKKPTEAET
+894 IQENTLTEAET
-905 ATEEVAPPSPPE
+905 ATEAAAPPSPPE

-932 FAPRRPDSP
+932 FAPRRPNSP

-948 ILKNLTHK
+948 IIKNLTYD
-956 EFPDRTA
+956 ELPDNTA
-963 LYSVDGEPAF
+963 LCRVDGEPAF
-973 LDRLYCLE
+973 LDKLNRLE

-1029 KVRMKLPAQRAALEK
+1029 KVRMKLPVQRAALEK
-1044 LRKEKEMVHDA
+1044 LRQEKGIAHDA

-1060 PTPELNRQSPEETTM
+1060 PTPELNRLSPEETTM

-1105 TAKAEAPRADRPEQP
+1105 TAKAEAPRAGTPEQP
-1120 AAPSS
+1120 AASSS

-1145 PPGKLSPGESVTAVL
+1145 PPGKLRPGESVTAVL

-1186 REYWGKGLEELV
+1186 REYWGNGLEELV
-1198 KNHQKGDPVTLTLQ
+1198 KNHQKGNPVTLTLQ
-1212 ARERL
+1212 ARETFRL
-1217 PSSPGKPEWVRNIWA
+1217 SGETRDRIRNIWA

-1243 NDLPHAGQHILEFP
+1243 NDHPHAGQHILEFP

-1299 EPQDQ
+1299 APQDQ

-1312 KAPDELIPAVASAD
+1312 NAPNELIPAIASAD

-1331 LNLLLVHSADEHL
+1331 LNLLLVHSADDHL

-1358 ATPTTNNRQL
+1358 ATPSADNRQL

-1397 APQMMQ
+1397 SPQIMQ

-1454 QQAQSHSPGR
+1454 QQAQSHSPGL

>member
-31 AVAWDQ
+31 AVAWDP
-37 EKKLWYARAG
+37 EKKLWYAEAG
-47 TELSL
+47 TDLSL
-52 LERWLPR
+52 LKRWLPR
-59 PQELSMDA
+59 PQEMSMDA
-67 GDPVTEFAQVLEN
+67 GDPVTEFRQVLEN
-80 AGLVIQGL
+80 AGLVL
-88 PQMDGA
+88 EKDPEMDGE
-94 IHRVATRDD
+94 IHRVPTRDD
-103 KKGAKSG
+103 RRGSQSG

-115 LDGRPAGWYRDYRS
+115 LDGRPSGWYRDYRS
-129 ADDSPTNWV
+129 ADNSPTTWT
-138 FSGGEQHDPLA
+138 FSRAENIDPLA
-149 RLHLRAFAQQQR
+149 RLHLKASAQQNR
-161 DDNARKLQQQYN
+161 DEKERKLQQQYN
-173 KQARYARSYINGL
+173 KQAGYARSYLNGL

-242 KDSEKTGN
+242 KGSEKSGN
-250 WFTFG
+250 WFAFG

-278 TGLPVLMTV
+278 TGLPVLMTI
-287 DAGNM
+287 DADNM
-292 IAVAENA
+292 INVAKNA
-299 RQIWTDSPFVFCAD
+299 RKIWTDSPFVFCAD
-313 NDHQREINKGVF
+313 NDHQRKINKGVS
-325 SATKAAEVTNGE
+325 SAKKAAASTHGE

-363 RDDFQHVMN
+363 RDAFQHVMN

-385 DTADHREAVVIGNL
+385 DIADHREAVVIGNL

-507 TAETGTLPEPAEI
+507 TAETGTRPEPAEI

-594 VQVSMASADDWS
+594 LQVSMAS
-606 AFAEDLNADATVMT
+606 
-620 TAHHTDTTETASPSE
+620 
-635 PAGTQPVQQAT
+635 
-646 PESTAEN
+646 
-653 KPQEEDVLSATDTSE
+653 
-668 KSASATTADNQSV
+668 
-681 QAEELSPGDDTPETS
+681 
-696 LSDAAGIQHS
+696 
-706 TTTQSEEQ
+706 
-714 VQVSMATADD
+714 ADD

-836 RQATTEPTAEDKLQ
+836 RQATAEPTAEDKPQ
-850 EERPVSATETS
+850 EERLVSATETS
-861 TANEAAHPE
+861 TANEAARPE

-905 ATEEVAPPSPPE
+905 ATETAAPPSPPE

-948 ILKNLTHK
+948 ILKNLEHK

-1075 AQPAP
+1075 AQPEP
-1080 PVSPKAETEQTAGS
+1080 PMSPKAEAEQTAGC

-1212 ARERL
+1212 ARERS
-1217 PSSPGKPEWVRNIWA
+1217 PSSPGKPEWVRNIWT
-1232 MTPVSNGITVD
+1232 MKPVCNGISVSHD
-1243 NDLPHAGQHILEFP
+1243 NPHEGQYIREYP
-1257 MKTFSQV
+1257 AATFR
-1264 MSQMQQHWPQIM
+1264 QMMTLLQQGWPQLM
-1276 QEVRSPKNPPNNLY
+1276 QDVRLPDKVPDTLY
-1290 IGEDRQPAS
+1290 LGEDRQPAAAPRDPALRVPLNGTPPATLTPLIFS
-1299 EPQDQ
+1299 VDKQ
-1304 SMRLPLAG
+1304 SQRL
-1312 KAPDELIPAVASAD
+1312 D
-1326 KDNRQ
+1326 
-1331 LNLLLVHSADEHL
+1331 LLLLQSADEYM

-1358 ATPTTNNRQL
+1358 ATPTADSRQL
-1368 VINALTDN
+1368 VINAMTDR

-1385 AVNHDENTHQRP
+1385 AINRDADGPKRP
-1397 APQMMQ
+1397 APQLMQ

-1410 SPLFAAIH
+1410 SPLFAAI
-1418 KPEEQP
+1418 
-1424 DKLFRSLGFEQ
+1424 
-1435 TWKEWSDSQKA
+1435 
-1446 EDRQEKTL
+1446 
-1454 QQAQSHSPGR
+1454 

>member
-31 AVAWDQ
+31 AVAWDP

-88 PQMDGA
+88 PQIDGA

-337 VIIPAFTEAEKAQGL
+337 VIIPAFTEEEKAQGL

-500 DTAHNTN
+500 DTTHNTN

-542 AADTGEKNASATT
+542 AADTGEKN
-555 ADNQSVQAEE
+555 
-565 LSPGDDTPETS
+565 
-576 VSDATGTQH
+576 
-585 TTTTQTEEQ
+585 
-594 VQVSMASADDWS
+594 
-606 AFAEDLNADATVMT
+606 
-620 TAHHTDTTETASPSE
+620 
-635 PAGTQPVQQAT
+635 
-646 PESTAEN
+646 
-653 KPQEEDVLSATDTSE
+653 
-668 KSASATTADNQSV
+668 ASATTADNQSV

-753 SEPAGTQPVQQA
+753 SEPA
-765 TPEATAENKPQ
+765 
-776 EEDVLSATDTSEKS
+776 
-790 ASAVPDNN
+790 
-798 RDAPPEELNAD
+798 
-809 ATVAATVHNTGT
+809 
-821 AETASPSEPAETQPV
+821 ETQPV
-836 RQATTEPTAEDKLQ
+836 RQATAEPTAEDKLQ
-850 EERPVSATETS
+850 EERLVSATETS

-917 TSPEDTSSAEPDTII
+917 NSPEDTSSTEPDTII

-948 ILKNLTHK
+948 IIKNLEH
-956 EFPDRTA
+956 EELPDNTA
-963 LYSVDGEPAF
+963 LYRVDGEPAF
-973 LDRLYCLE
+973 LDKLNRLE

-1029 KVRMKLPAQRAALEK
+1029 KVRMKLPTQRAALEK
-1044 LRKEKEMVHDA
+1044 LRQEKGMAHDA

-1060 PTPELNRQSPEETTM
+1060 PTPELNRLSPEETTM

-1080 PVSPKAETEQTAGS
+1080 LCHRKQKQSKLQAVRLKHRIRKRRSRQKL
-1094 TAETP
+1094 
-1099 HPEAPV
+1099 
-1105 TAKAEAPRADRPEQP
+1105 K
-1120 AAPSS
+1120 
-1125 APEKAPV
+1125 
-1132 SAQPQQPDTPEEE
+1132 
-1145 PPGKLSPGESVTAVL
+1145 PPGPTHRNNQPPRHRQQETSLSVHSHSNPTHRRKSPPANSDPGESVTAVL

-1212 ARERL
+1212 ARERS
-1217 PSSPGKPEWVRNIWA
+1217 PSSPGKPEWVRNIWT
-1232 MTPVSNGITVD
+1232 MKPVCNGISVSHD
-1243 NDLPHAGQHILEFP
+1243 NPHEGQYIREYP
-1257 MKTFSQV
+1257 AATFR
-1264 MSQMQQHWPQIM
+1264 QMMTLLQQGWPQLM
-1276 QEVRSPKNPPNNLY
+1276 QDVRLPDKVPDTLY
-1290 IGEDRQPAS
+1290 LGEDRQPAAAPRDPALRVPLNGTPPATLTPLIFS
-1299 EPQDQ
+1299 VDKQ
-1304 SMRLPLAG
+1304 SQRL
-1312 KAPDELIPAVASAD
+1312 D
-1326 KDNRQ
+1326 
-1331 LNLLLVHSADEHL
+1331 LLLLQSADEYM

-1358 ATPTTNNRQL
+1358 ATPTADSRQL
-1368 VINALTDN
+1368 VINAMTDR

-1385 AVNHDENTHQRP
+1385 AINRDADGPKRP
-1397 APQMMQ
+1397 APQLMQ

>member
-31 AVAWDQ
+31 AVAWDP

-173 KQARYARSYINGL
+173 KQARYARSYINQL
-186 PQATA
+186 PQATE
-191 HEYLTRKGIRA
+191 HEYLTRKGILA

-213 LVIPFSNGRGEIRS
+213 LVIPFSNSRGEIRS

-292 IAVAENA
+292 IDVAENA

-313 NDHQREINKGVF
+313 NDHQRKINKGVS
-325 SATKAAEVTNGE
+325 SAQKAAASTHGE

-363 RDDFQHVMN
+363 RDAFQRAMN
-372 AQLKHIGIPTPNS
+372 AQLEYIGIPTPNN
-385 DTADHREAVVIGNL
+385 DTTDRREAIVIGNL

-409 QMSPENKQSTAPET
+409 QVYPENRQSTAPEPA
-423 VLATPDTPYD
+423 VSEQNHPYD
-433 IHTEETENQAYEDDY
+433 IPAEETDNQAYEDDY

-457 TTETLSP
+457 TAGTASP
-464 DKPLENIASAADTG
+464 NEPQVNAVSAIDSNAK
-478 TENTSAATAGDQE
+478 NTSAAT
-491 DLNTDATGT
+491 
-500 DTAHNTN
+500 TA
-507 TAETGTLPEPAEI
+507 LR
-520 QPVQKSSPEPTAED
+520 SY
-534 KPQESVIP
+534 
-542 AADTGEKNASATT
+542 
-555 ADNQSVQAEE
+555 
-565 LSPGDDTPETS
+565 DTPETS

-585 TTTTQTEEQ
+585 TATTQPEEPQ
-594 VQVSMASADDWS
+594 LVSMGSADDWS
-606 AFAEDLNADATVMT
+606 AFAEDLNADAPGNATVHSTDNAETKTLSEPAGMQPVQQATPEPTEENKPQEEGVMSATDTGEESAAAAIDNDLNTVAEDLNADVTVMT
-620 TAHHTDTTETASPSE
+620 TAHHTDTAETASPAE
-635 PAGTQPVQQAT
+635 PAEIQPVQQAT
-646 PESTAEN
+646 PE
-653 KPQEEDVLSATDTSE
+653 
-668 KSASATTADNQSV
+668 
-681 QAEELSPGDDTPETS
+681 
-696 LSDAAGIQHS
+696 
-706 TTTQSEEQ
+706 
-714 VQVSMATADD
+714 
-724 WSAFAEDLNADATVM
+724 
-739 TTAHHTDTTETASP
+739 
-753 SEPAGTQPVQQA
+753 
-765 TPEATAENKPQ
+765 
-776 EEDVLSATDTSEKS
+776 
-790 ASAVPDNN
+790 
-798 RDAPPEELNAD
+798 
-809 ATVAATVHNTGT
+809 
-821 AETASPSEPAETQPV
+821 
-836 RQATTEPTAEDKLQ
+836 PTAEDKPK

-861 TANEAAHPE
+861 TANETARPE

-885 KSRTSEPSV
+885 KSRTVEPPV
-894 IQEKKPTEAET
+894 IQENTLTEAET
-905 ATEEVAPPSPPE
+905 ATEAAAPPSPPE

-932 FAPRRPDSP
+932 FAPRRPNSP

-948 ILKNLTHK
+948 IIKNLEH
-956 EFPDRTA
+956 EELPDNTA
-963 LYSVDGEPAF
+963 LYRVDGEPAF
-973 LDRLYCLE
+973 LDKLNRLE

-1044 LRKEKEMVHDA
+1044 LRKEKEMAHDA

-1060 PTPELNRQSPEETTM
+1060 PTPELNRLSPEETTM

-1080 PVSPKAETEQTAGS
+1080 PVSPKAEAEQTAGS

-1145 PPGKLSPGESVTAVL
+1145 PPGKLRPGESVTAVL

-1186 REYWGKGLEELV
+1186 REYWGNGLEELV

-1212 ARERL
+1212 ARETFRL
-1217 PSSPGKPEWVRNIWA
+1217 SGETRDRIRNIWA
-1232 MTPVSNGITVD
+1232 ITPVSNGITVN
-1243 NDLPHAGQHILEFP
+1243 NDQPHAGQHTLEFP
-1257 MKTFSQV
+1257 MATFSQV

-1299 EPQDQ
+1299 APQDQ

-1312 KAPDELIPAVASAD
+1312 NAPNELIPAIASAD

-1331 LNLLLVHSADEHL
+1331 LNLLLVHSADDHL

-1358 ATPTTNNRQL
+1358 ATPSADNRQL

-1397 APQMMQ
+1397 SPQIMQ

-1454 QQAQSHSPGR
+1454 QQAQSHSPGL

>member
-31 AVAWDQ
+31 AVAWDP

-103 KKGAKSG
+103 KKGDKSG
-110 AYKAY
+110 AYRAY

-173 KQARYARSYINGL
+173 KQAGYARSYINGL

-409 QMSPENKQSTAPET
+409 QMSPENRQSTAPET
-423 VLATPDTPYD
+423 ELATQDTSYD

-576 VSDATGTQH
+576 
-585 TTTTQTEEQ
+585 
-594 VQVSMASADDWS
+594 
-606 AFAEDLNADATVMT
+606 
-620 TAHHTDTTETASPSE
+620 
-635 PAGTQPVQQAT
+635 
-646 PESTAEN
+646 
-653 KPQEEDVLSATDTSE
+653 
-668 KSASATTADNQSV
+668 
-681 QAEELSPGDDTPETS
+681 
-696 LSDAAGIQHS
+696 LSDAAGTQHT

-724 WSAFAEDLNADATVM
+724 WSAFAEDLNADTPGAPTV
-739 TTAHHTDTTETASP
+739 HNTDNAETNTV
-753 SEPAGTQPVQQA
+753 SEPAGMRPVQQV
-765 TPEATAENKPQ
+765 TTELTAEDKAQ
-776 EEDVLSATDTSEKS
+776 EKS
-790 ASAVPDNN
+790 VASAAETGAEHSSDITDDNRN
-798 RDAPPEELNAD
+798 APAEELNAD
-809 ATVAATVHNTGT
+809 ATVAVHNTGT
-821 AETASPSEPAETQPV
+821 AETASPSEPAEIQPV
-836 RQATTEPTAEDKLQ
+836 QQAIPEPTAEDKPK

-861 TANEAAHPE
+861 TENETARPE

-917 TSPEDTSSAEPDTII
+917 NSPEDTSSTEPDTII
-932 FAPRRPDSP
+932 FAPRRPDTP

-948 ILKNLTHK
+948 IIKNLEHE

-963 LYSVDGEPAF
+963 LYRVDGEPAF

-1075 AQPAP
+1075 AQPDP
-1080 PVSPKAETEQTAGS
+1080 PVSPKAEAEQTAGC

-1212 ARERL
+1212 ARERS
-1217 PSSPGKPEWVRNIWA
+1217 PSSPGKPEWVRNIWT
-1232 MTPVSNGITVD
+1232 MKPVCNGISVSHD
-1243 NDLPHAGQHILEFP
+1243 NPHEGQYIREYP
-1257 MKTFSQV
+1257 AATFR
-1264 MSQMQQHWPQIM
+1264 QMMTLLQQGWPQLM
-1276 QEVRSPKNPPNNLY
+1276 QDVRLPDKVPDTLY
-1290 IGEDRQPAS
+1290 LGEDRQPAAAPRDPALRVPLNGTPPATLTPLIFS
-1299 EPQDQ
+1299 VDKQ
-1304 SMRLPLAG
+1304 SQRL
-1312 KAPDELIPAVASAD
+1312 D
-1326 KDNRQ
+1326 
-1331 LNLLLVHSADEHL
+1331 LLLLQSADEYM

-1358 ATPTTNNRQL
+1358 ATPTADSRQL
-1368 VINALTDN
+1368 VINAMTDR

-1385 AVNHDENTHQRP
+1385 AINRDADGPKRP
-1397 APQMMQ
+1397 APQLMQ